1 VIEFFS
7 SGVVSNS
14 HIFMQQIKKPYQ
26 MPDACSQAKK
36 IRFFTFLQRVL
47 IGTLASTL
55 VNLFIIFPSPSFAE
69 VVLGVV
75 RSSENSPDWVK
86 ITTRLWESGIAYK
99 PINLEQINSTADLAG
114 VNVLFLP
121 NIETMSPAQIKVLE
135 AWTSQGGRLIA
146 SGPVGRSSPALVRQS
161 LRSLLG
167 AYWAFPLTQPAT
179 PQPRTRCRDIAC
191 TTSSNWM
198 PPEQKKGSV
207 QGGVLIPADA
217 NSQTI
222 ATWKDSSGSSAAIA
236 TDRATYLGWRWG
248 SDGSANVDKAWLQAS
263 IARWGGTIASGPGGA
278 PPTEAATPLPTPPSR
293 VTRNSPNSSRSNPL
307 SRLSP
312 SGSLADPVPAT
323 FTDPSDQSAP
333 PGLDVQANSNKPIIS
348 IEAYLMRQEL
358 TNLLGRFE
366 SALTAANSANTP
378 VNLNAATPPQLV
390 ATSNS
395 AAGPAASRPPV
406 LQAGTARAIASARQV
421 LQTFDQLLQ
430 EQKYAQARQ
439 QWVQARQLLWQNY
452 PQEGQRVG
460 AEIRAVWLDRG
471 TIVAARSEQG
481 LAAVFDRLAAAG
493 INTVFF
499 ETLNAG
505 YTIYPS
511 QVAPQQNPLTVGW
524 DPLESAVKLA
534 HERGMELHAWV
545 WAFAVGNKRHNT
557 LIGKPSSYPGPVL
570 SAHPD
575 WANIDNKGRTQHPN
589 DGKFYLDPANPEA
602 RNYLLRI
609 VSEIANNYQVDGV
622 QLDYIRYPFQDDNAG
637 FTYGYGRAARQ
648 QFKQLTGADPVNI
661 SPSSGSLWPEWVEF
675 KTNQINTFVAEVSQ
689 LLRQNYPRTILSVA
703 VFPHPESQR
712 IYKIQ
717 QNWEVWARQGIVDL
731 IVPMTY
737 ALDTNRLQRIT
748 EPLVKEQM
756 LGSALISPS
765 VKLLTL
771 PEVVAIDQIQA
782 LRDLPAGGY
791 AIFAVE
797 SISRGMQGF
806 FNRTQGPPVR
816 STSAAQPI
824 PYRQPFAAAASRY
837 TALKQEWSFL
847 LANNQLRMSESE
859 LKVLQ
864 SRSDELAQALSKLAA
879 NPSRESLATTKRLLR
894 SFQSQFPSSMRLHSA
909 ENSYQVQTWQN
920 RLESLDMLLRYG
932 ERMELNRR

>member
-1 VIEFFS
+1 
-7 SGVVSNS
+7 
-14 HIFMQQIKKPYQ
+14 MQQIKKLHPI
-26 MPDACSQAKK
+26 PDVCSQARK

-47 IGTLASTL
+47 IGTLASSL
-55 VNLFIIFPSPSFAE
+55 LNLFILFPSPSFAQ
-69 VVLGVV
+69 VVLGVI
-75 RSSENSPDWVK
+75 RSSENSPDWQK
-86 ITTRLWESGIAYK
+86 ITTRLSESGIAYQ
-99 PINLEQINSTADLAG
+99 PINLEQIKTVGDLAG

-121 NIETMSPAQIKVLE
+121 NIETLTPAQIKVLE
-135 AWTSQGGRLIA
+135 AWASQGGRLIA
-146 SGPVGRSSPALVRQS
+146 SGPVGRNSPALVRQS

-167 AYWAFPLTQPAT
+167 AYWAFPLTQPAA

-191 TTSSNWM
+191 TTSSNWV
-198 PPEQKKGSV
+198 PGEQKNSSV

-236 TDRATYLGWRWG
+236 TDRTTYLGWRWG
-248 SDGSANVDKAWLQAS
+248 SDGSATVDTAWLRAS
-263 IARWGGTIASGPGGA
+263 ISRWGGTVGA
-278 PPTEAATPLPTPPSR
+278 PIPPQTAIAPRPNPPTR
-293 VTRNSPNSSRSNPL
+293 VTSNTPNSPRNDLLR
-307 SRLSP
+307 RLSP
-312 SGSLADPVPAT
+312 STLPDPVPAT

-333 PGLDVQANSNKPIIS
+333 VGLDVQPNSNQPIAS

-378 VNLNAATPPQLV
+378 VNLNAANTAQLV
-390 ATSNS
+390 AGSNS
-395 AAGPAASRPPV
+395 GGAPVASRPPTI
-406 LQAGTARAIASARQV
+406 QGATTRTIAIARQV
-421 LQTFDQLLQ
+421 LQNFDQLLA
-430 EQKYAQARQ
+430 EQNYAVARK
-439 QWVQARQLLWQNY
+439 QWVEARQLLWQNY
-452 PQEGQRVG
+452 PKEGQRIG
-460 AEIRAVWLDRG
+460 SEIRAVWLDRG

-505 YTIYPS
+505 YPIYPS

-524 DPLESAVKLA
+524 DPLQSAVKLS
-534 HERGMELHAWV
+534 HERGMELHAWIWV
-545 WAFAVGNKRHNT
+545 FATGNKRHNT
-557 LIGKPSSYPGPVL
+557 LIGQPSSYPGPVL

-575 WANIDNKGRTQHPN
+575 WANIDNKGRRQNPN
-589 DGKFYLDPANPEA
+589 DGKSYIDPANPEA
-602 RNYLLRI
+602 RSYLLKI
-609 VSEIANNYQVDGV
+609 VDEIASRYKVDGL

-637 FTYGYGRAARQ
+637 FTYGYGVAARQ
-648 QFKQLTGADPVNI
+648 QFQQLTGIDPVKI
-661 SPSSGSLWPEWVEF
+661 SPSDGNLWRQWVDF
-675 KTNQINTFVAEVSQ
+675 KTNQINTFVTEVSQ
-689 LLRQNYPRTILSVA
+689 LLRRNYPRTILSVA

-748 EPLVKEQM
+748 EPLAKEQM
-756 LGSALISPS
+756 LGSALIAPS

-782 LRDLPAGGY
+782 LRDLPTGGY

-797 SISRGMQGF
+797 SINSAMQGF
-806 FNRTQGPPVR
+806 FNRTQGARVR
-816 STSAAQPI
+816 STSASEPI

-837 TALKQEWSFL
+837 NAMKQEWSFL
-847 LANNQLRMSESE
+847 LASNQLRVSESE

-864 SRSDELAQALSKLAA
+864 SRSAELAIALSKLAA
-879 NPSRESLATTKRLLR
+879 TPTAENLTIAKRLLA
-894 SFQSQFPSSMRLHSA
+894 SFETQFQSSMRLHSA

-920 RLESLDMLLRYG
+920 RLDSLEMLLRYG
-932 ERMELNRR
+932 ERVELNRG

>member
-1 VIEFFS
+1 
-7 SGVVSNS
+7 
-14 HIFMQQIKKPYQ
+14 MQQIKKPYQ

-55 VNLFIIFPSPSFAE
+55 LNLFIIFPSPSFAE

-99 PINLEQINSTADLAG
+99 PINLEQIKSTADLAG

-121 NIETMSPAQIKVLE
+121 NIETLSPAQIKVLE
-135 AWTSQGGRLIA
+135 AWTKQGGRLIA

-263 IARWGGTIASGPGGA
+263 IARWGGTIAPQPGA
-278 PPTEAATPLPTPPSR
+278 PPTAAATPLPTSPSR
-293 VTRNSPNSSRSNPL
+293 VTRNSPNSPRSNPL

-312 SGSLADPVPAT
+312 SGSLPDPVPAT

-333 PGLDVQANSNKPIIS
+333 PGLDVQANSNKPIVS

-395 AAGPAASRPPV
+395 AGGPAASRPPV
-406 LQAGTARAIASARQV
+406 LQGATARAIASGRQV

-430 EQKYAQARQ
+430 EQKYAEARQ

-570 SAHPD
+570 SAHPG

-609 VSEIANNYQVDGV
+609 VSEIANNYKVDGV

-637 FTYGYGRAARQ
+637 FTYGYGMAARQ
-648 QFKQLTGADPVNI
+648 QFKQLTGADPANI
-661 SPSSGSLWPEWVEF
+661 SPSSGNLWRQWVEF
-675 KTNQINTFVAEVSQ
+675 KTNQINSFVAEVSQ

-797 SISRGMQGF
+797 SISSGMQGF

-879 NPSRESLATTKRLLR
+879 NPSRENLATTKRLLR
-894 SFQSQFPSSMRLHSA
+894 SFQSQFQSSMRLHSA

-932 ERMELNRR
+932 ERMEFNRR

>member
-1 VIEFFS
+1 
-7 SGVVSNS
+7 
-14 HIFMQQIKKPYQ
+14 MQQIKKPNQ

-36 IRFFTFLQRVL
+36 IRLFTFLQRVL

-55 VNLFIIFPSPSFAE
+55 LNLFIIFPSPSFAE

-99 PINLEQINSTADLAG
+99 PINLEQIKSSADLAG

-121 NIETMSPAQIKVLE
+121 NIETLSPAQIKVLE
-135 AWTSQGGRLIA
+135 AWTKQGGRLIA

-263 IARWGGTIASGPGGA
+263 IARWGGTIAPQPGA
-278 PPTEAATPLPTPPSR
+278 PPTAAATPLPTPPSR
-293 VTRNSPNSSRSNPL
+293 VTRNSPNSPRSNPL

-312 SGSLADPVPAT
+312 SGSLPDPVPAT

-333 PGLDVQANSNKPIIS
+333 PGLDVQANSNKPIVS

-390 ATSNS
+390 AASNS
-395 AAGPAASRPPV
+395 AGGPAASRPPV
-406 LQAGTARAIASARQV
+406 LQGATARAIARARQV

-430 EQKYAQARQ
+430 EQKYAEARS
-439 QWVQARQLLWQNY
+439 QWVEARQLLWQNY

-481 LAAVFDRLAAAG
+481 LASVFDRLAAAG

-545 WAFAVGNKRHNT
+545 WVFATGNKRHNT

-575 WANIDNKGRTQHPN
+575 WANIDNKRRTQHPN

-609 VSEIANNYQVDGV
+609 VSEIANNYKVDGV

-637 FTYGYGRAARQ
+637 FTYGYGMAARQ
-648 QFKQLTGADPVNI
+648 LFKQLTGADPVNI
-661 SPSSGSLWPEWVEF
+661 SPSSGSLWRQWVEF
-675 KTNQINTFVAEVSQ
+675 KTNQINSFVAEVSQ

-703 VFPHPESQR
+703 VFPHPPSQR

-797 SISRGMQGF
+797 SISSGMQGF

-864 SRSDELAQALSKLAA
+864 SLSDELAQALSKLAA
-879 NPSRESLATTKRLLR
+879 NPSSENLATTKRSLR

-920 RLESLDMLLRYG
+920 RLESVDMLLRYG

>member
-1 VIEFFS
+1 
-7 SGVVSNS
+7 
-14 HIFMQQIKKPYQ
+14 
-26 MPDACSQAKK
+26 MPDACSQAQK

-55 VNLFIIFPSPSFAE
+55 LNLFILFPSPSFAE

-99 PINLEQINSTADLAG
+99 PINLEEIKSTADLTG

-121 NIETMSPAQIKVLE
+121 NIETLSPAQIKVLE
-135 AWTSQGGRLIA
+135 AWASQGGRLIA

-179 PQPRTRCRDIAC
+179 PQPRSRCRDLAC
-191 TTSSNWM
+191 TTSSNWV
-198 PPEQKKGSV
+198 PTAQQSASV

-248 SDGSANVDKAWLQAS
+248 SDGSGNVDKAWLQAS
-263 IARWGGTIASGPGGA
+263 IARWGGTIASGPVA
-278 PPTEAATPLPTPPSR
+278 PPTAATAPLPNPPSR
-293 VTRNSPNSSRSNPL
+293 LNRNSPSSPRSSPL

-312 SGSLADPVPAT
+312 SGALSDPVPAT

-333 PGLDVQANSNKPIIS
+333 AGLDVQANSNKPIVS

-390 ATSNS
+390 AASNS
-395 AAGPAASRPPV
+395 AGGPAASRPPV
-406 LQAGTARAIASARQV
+406 LQSSRTGAIAQARQV

-430 EQKYAQARQ
+430 EQNYAEARK
-439 QWVQARQLLWQNY
+439 QWVEARQLLWQNY
-452 PQEGQRVG
+452 PKEGQRVG

-534 HERGMELHAWV
+534 HVRGMELHAWV
-545 WAFAVGNKRHNT
+545 WVFAAGNKRHNT

-602 RNYLLRI
+602 RSYLLQI
-609 VSEIANNYQVDGV
+609 VSEIANNYKVDGV
-622 QLDYIRYPFQDDNAG
+622 QLDYIRYPFQDDNAN
-637 FTYGYGRAARQ
+637 FTYGYGIAARQ
-648 QFKQLTGADPVNI
+648 QFRQLTGADPVNI
-661 SPSSGSLWPEWVEF
+661 SPRDGSLWRQWVEF

-782 LRDLPAGGY
+782 LRDLPTGGY

-797 SISRGMQGF
+797 SISSGMQGF
-806 FNRTQGPPVR
+806 FNRTQGRPVR
-816 STSAAQPI
+816 STSAAEPI

-847 LANNQLRMSESE
+847 LANNQLRVSESE

-879 NPSRESLATTKRLLR
+879 DPSRESLVTAKRLLR
-894 SFQSQFPSSMRLHSA
+894 SFQSQFQSSMRLHSA

>member
-1 VIEFFS
+1 
-7 SGVVSNS
+7 
-14 HIFMQQIKKPYQ
+14 MQQIKKPNQ

-36 IRFFTFLQRVL
+36 VRFFTFLQRVL

-55 VNLFIIFPSPSFAE
+55 LNLFIIFPSPSFAE

-99 PINLEQINSTADLAG
+99 PINLEEIKSAADLAG

-121 NIETMSPAQIKVLE
+121 NIETLSPAQIKVLQ

-263 IARWGGTIASGPGGA
+263 IARWGGTIASVPGA

-293 VTRNSPNSSRSNPL
+293 VTRNSPNPPRSNPL
-307 SRLSP
+307 SRLYP
-312 SGSLADPVPAT
+312 SGSLPDPVPAT

-333 PGLDVQANSNKPIIS
+333 PGLDVQPNSNKPIVS

-378 VNLNAATPPQLV
+378 VNLNAATLPQLV

-395 AAGPAASRPPV
+395 AGGPAASRPPV
-406 LQAGTARAIASARQV
+406 LQAATARAIASGRQV

-430 EQKYAQARQ
+430 EQKYAEARS
-439 QWVQARQLLWQNY
+439 QWVEARQLLWQNY

-471 TIVAARSEQG
+471 TIVAARSERG

-524 DPLESAVKLA
+524 DPLASAVKLA

-545 WAFAVGNKRHNT
+545 WVFATGNKRHNT

-609 VSEIANNYQVDGV
+609 VSEIANNYKVDGV

-637 FTYGYGRAARQ
+637 FTYGYGMAARQ

-661 SPSSGSLWPEWVEF
+661 SPSSGSLWRQWVEF
-675 KTNQINTFVAEVSQ
+675 KTNQINSFVAEVSQ

-797 SISRGMQGF
+797 SISSGMQGF

-879 NPSRESLATTKRLLR
+879 NPSSENLATTKRALR

>member
-1 VIEFFS
+1 
-7 SGVVSNS
+7 
-14 HIFMQQIKKPYQ
+14 
-26 MPDACSQAKK
+26 MPDACSQVQK

-55 VNLFIIFPSPSFAE
+55 LNLFILFPSPSFAE

-99 PINLEQINSTADLAG
+99 PINLEEIKTTADLTG

-121 NIETMSPAQIKVLE
+121 NIETLSPTQIKVLE
-135 AWTSQGGRLIA
+135 AWASQGGRLIA

-179 PQPRTRCRDIAC
+179 PQPRSRCRDLAC
-191 TTSSNWM
+191 TTSSSWM
-198 PPEQKKGSV
+198 PPEQKNASV

-263 IARWGGTIASGPGGA
+263 IARWGGTIASQPVA
-278 PPTEAATPLPTPPSR
+278 PPTAAGTPLPSPPSR
-293 VTRNSPNSSRSNPL
+293 VSRNSPSLPRTTPL

-312 SGSLADPVPAT
+312 SGSLPDPVPAT

-333 PGLDVQANSNKPIIS
+333 AGLDVQPNSNKPIVS

-366 SALTAANSANTP
+366 SALTASNSANTAI
-378 VNLNAATPPQLV
+378 NLNAATSPQLV
-390 ATSNS
+390 A
-395 AAGPAASRPPV
+395 AEQGGGGPAASRPPV
-406 LQAGTARAIASARQV
+406 LQAIRGRAIAQARQV
-421 LQTFDQLLQ
+421 LQTFDQLL
-430 EQKYAQARQ
+430 EQQNYAAARK
-439 QWVQARQLLWQNY
+439 QWVEARQLLWENY
-452 PQEGQRVG
+452 PKEGQRVG

-524 DPLESAVKLA
+524 DPLASAVKLA
-534 HERGMELHAWV
+534 HERGIELHAWV
-545 WAFAVGNKRHNT
+545 WVFATGNKRHNT
-557 LIGKPSSYPGPVL
+557 LIGQPSSYPGPVL

-575 WANIDNKGRTQHPN
+575 WANIDNKGRRQHPN

-609 VSEIANNYQVDGV
+609 VSEIANNYKVDGV
-622 QLDYIRYPFQDDNAG
+622 QLDYIRYPFQDDNAN
-637 FTYGYGRAARQ
+637 FTYGYGIAARQ
-648 QFKQLTGADPVNI
+648 QFKQLTGVDPVNI
-661 SPSSGSLWPEWVEF
+661 SPSNGSLWRQWVEF
-675 KTNQINTFVAEVSQ
+675 KTNQINSFVAEVSQ

-782 LRDLPAGGY
+782 LRDLPTGGY

-797 SISRGMQGF
+797 SISSGMQGF
-806 FNRTQGPPVR
+806 FNRTQGTPVR
-816 STSAAQPI
+816 STSAAEPI

-847 LANNQLRMSESE
+847 LANNQLRVSESE

-864 SRSDELAQALSKLAA
+864 SRADELAQALSKLAA
-879 NPSRESLATTKRLLR
+879 NPSRESLATAKRLLG
-894 SFQSQFPSSMRLHSA
+894 SFQSQFQSSMRLHSA

-932 ERMELNRR
+932 ERRELNRR

>member
-1 VIEFFS
+1 
-7 SGVVSNS
+7 
-14 HIFMQQIKKPYQ
+14 MQQIKQPDR
-26 MPDACSQAKK
+26 MPEACSQNQKN
-36 IRFFTFLQRVL
+36 RFFTFWQRVL

-55 VNLFIIFPSPSFAE
+55 LNLSILFPSPSFAE

-99 PINLEQINSTADLAG
+99 PINLEEIKSSADLAG

-121 NIETMSPAQIKVLE
+121 NIETLTPAQLKVLE
-135 AWTSQGGRLIA
+135 AWASQGGRLIA

-167 AYWAFPLTQPAT
+167 AYWAFPLTQPAV
-179 PQPRTRCRDIAC
+179 PEPRARCRDLAC

-198 PPEQKKGSV
+198 PAQQQNGSV
-207 QGGVLIPADA
+207 LGGVLIPADA
-217 NSQTI
+217 NSQTV
-222 ATWKDSSGSSAAIA
+222 ATWKNSSGSSAAIA

-248 SDGSANVDKAWLQAS
+248 SDGSPNIDSAWLRAS
-263 IARWGGTIASGPGGA
+263 IARWGGTVGSPAAPIAAA
-278 PPTEAATPLPTPPSR
+278 PPLSNPPSR
-293 VTRNSPNSSRSNPL
+293 VTRNTPSSPRNTPL

-312 SGSLADPVPAT
+312 SPPLPDPVPAT

-333 PGLDVQANSNKPIIS
+333 AGLDVQANSNQPIVS

-366 SALTAANSANTP
+366 SALTASNSANTA
-378 VNLNAATPPQLV
+378 VNLNASNPAQLV
-390 ATSNS
+390 A
-395 AAGPAASRPPV
+395 AEQGGGGPAASRPPV
-406 LQAGTARAIASARQV
+406 LQSSKGRTIAQARQV
-421 LQTFDQLLQ
+421 LQNFDQLLQ
-430 EQKYAQARQ
+430 EQKYAEARQ

-505 YTIYPS
+505 YPIYPS

-534 HERGMELHAWV
+534 HERGIELHAWI
-545 WAFAVGNKRHNT
+545 WTFAVGNKRHNT
-557 LIGKPSSYPGPVL
+557 LIGKPGSYPGPVL
-570 SAHPD
+570 SAHPN
-575 WANIDNKGRTQHPN
+575 WANIDNKGRIQNPN

-602 RNYLLRI
+602 RSYLLRI
-609 VSEIANNYQVDGV
+609 ISEITSKYKVDGV
-622 QLDYIRYPFQDDNAG
+622 QLDYIRYPFQNDNAG
-637 FTYGYGRAARQ
+637 FTYGYGVAARQ
-648 QFKQLTGADPVNI
+648 QFKQLTGVDPVKI
-661 SPSSGSLWPEWVEF
+661 SPKDGSLWRQWVEF
-675 KTNQINTFVAEVSQ
+675 KTNQINSFVAEVSQ

-748 EPLVKEQM
+748 EPLAKEQM

-782 LRDLPAGGY
+782 LRDLPTGGY

-797 SISRGMQGF
+797 SINSGMQGF
-806 FNRTQGPPVR
+806 FNRTQGRLNR
-816 STSAAQPI
+816 STSAAEPI

-847 LANNQLRMSESE
+847 LANNQLRVSESE
-859 LKVLQ
+859 LKVLK
-864 SRSDELAQALSKLAA
+864 SRSDELAQAFSKLAA
-879 NPSRESLATTKRLLR
+879 NPSTESLATAKRLLA
-894 SFQSQFPSSMRLHSA
+894 SFQSQFQSSMRLHSA
-909 ENSYQVQTWQN
+909 DNSYQVQTWQN

-932 ERMELNRR
+932 ERVELNRR

>member
-1 VIEFFS
+1 
-7 SGVVSNS
+7 
-14 HIFMQQIKKPYQ
+14 
-26 MPDACSQAKK
+26 MPDACSQAQK

-55 VNLFIIFPSPSFAE
+55 LNLFILFPSPSFAE

-99 PINLEQINSTADLAG
+99 PINLEEIKSTADLAG

-121 NIETMSPAQIKVLE
+121 NIETLSPAQIKVLE
-135 AWTSQGGRLIA
+135 AWASQGGRLIA

-179 PQPRTRCRDIAC
+179 PQPRNRCRDLAC
-191 TTSSNWM
+191 TTSSSWM
-198 PPEQKKGSV
+198 PPEQKNASV

-248 SDGSANVDKAWLQAS
+248 SDGSENVDKAWLQAS
-263 IARWGGTIASGPGGA
+263 IARWGGTIASGPVA
-278 PPTEAATPLPTPPSR
+278 PPTAATAPLPNPPSR
-293 VTRNSPNSSRSNPL
+293 LTRNSPTSPPSSPL

-312 SGSLADPVPAT
+312 SGALSDPVPAT
-323 FTDPSDQSAP
+323 FTDPSDQSASA
-333 PGLDVQANSNKPIIS
+333 GLDVQANSNKPIVS

-390 ATSNS
+390 AASNS
-395 AAGPAASRPPV
+395 AGGPAASRPPV
-406 LQAGTARAIASARQV
+406 LQGATARAIAQARQV
-421 LQTFDQLLQ
+421 LQSFDQLLQ
-430 EQKYAQARQ
+430 EQNYAEARK
-439 QWVQARQLLWQNY
+439 QWVEARQLLWQNY
-452 PQEGQRVG
+452 PKEGQRVG
-460 AEIRAVWLDRG
+460 AEIRGVWLDRG

-481 LAAVFDRLAAAG
+481 LASVFDRLAAAG

-524 DPLESAVKLA
+524 DPLQSAVKLA

-545 WAFAVGNKRHNT
+545 WVFATGNKRHNT

-575 WANIDNKGRTQHPN
+575 WANIDNKGRTQNPN

-609 VSEIANNYQVDGV
+609 VSEIANSYKVDGV
-622 QLDYIRYPFQDDNAG
+622 QLDYIRYPFQDDNAN
-637 FTYGYGRAARQ
+637 FTYGYGIAGRQ

-661 SPSSGSLWPEWVEF
+661 SPRDGSLWRQWVEF

-748 EPLVKEQM
+748 EPLVKEQI
-756 LGSALISPS
+756 LGSALISPA

-782 LRDLPAGGY
+782 LRDLPTGGY

-797 SISRGMQGF
+797 SISSGMQGF

-816 STSAAQPI
+816 STSAAEPI

-847 LANNQLRMSESE
+847 LANNQLRVSESE

-864 SRSDELAQALSKLAA
+864 SRSDELAQALSTLAA
-879 NPSRESLATTKRLLR
+879 NPSRESLATAKRLLG
-894 SFQSQFPSSMRLHSA
+894 SFQSQFQSSMRLHSA
-909 ENSYQVQTWQN
+909 DNSYQVQTWQN

>member
-1 VIEFFS
+1 
-7 SGVVSNS
+7 
-14 HIFMQQIKKPYQ
+14 MQQIKKPDR
-26 MPDACSQAKK
+26 MPEAFSQGQKT
-36 IRFFTFLQRVL
+36 RFFTFLQRVL

-55 VNLFIIFPSPSFAE
+55 LNLFILFPSPSFAE

-99 PINLEQINSTADLAG
+99 PINLEQIKTAADLAG

-121 NIETMSPAQIKVLE
+121 NIETLTAPQIRVLE
-135 AWTSQGGRLIA
+135 AWASQGGRLIA

-167 AYWAFPLTQPAT
+167 AYWAFPLTQRAA
-179 PQPRTRCRDIAC
+179 PQPRTRCRDLAC
-191 TTSSNWM
+191 TTSSNWV
-198 PPEQKKGSV
+198 PAEQQNASV

-217 NSQTI
+217 NSQTV

-248 SDGSANVDKAWLQAS
+248 SDGSATIDKAWLQAS
-263 IARWGGTIASGPGGA
+263 IARWGGTIGSPVAPSTAAA
-278 PPTEAATPLPTPPSR
+278 PPIPTPPSR
-293 VTRNSPNSSRSNPL
+293 VTRNTPSSPRNTPL

-312 SGSLADPVPAT
+312 SGALPDPVPAT

-333 PGLDVQANSNKPIIS
+333 AGLDVQANSNKPIVS

-366 SALTAANSANTP
+366 SALTASNSGNTA
-378 VNLNAATPPQLV
+378 VNLSAPTPAQLV
-390 ATSNS
+390 AGSNS
-395 AAGPAASRPPV
+395 AGGPAASRPSVVQGPRV
-406 LQAGTARAIASARQV
+406 RAIAQARQV

-430 EQKYAQARQ
+430 QQNYAEARQ

-460 AEIRAVWLDRG
+460 SEIRAVWLDRG

-505 YTIYPS
+505 YPIYPS

-524 DPLESAVKLA
+524 DPLESGVKLA

-545 WAFAVGNKRHNT
+545 WTFATGNKRHNT
-557 LIGKPSSYPGPVL
+557 LIGKPGSYPGPVL
-570 SAHPD
+570 SAYPN
-575 WANIDNKGRTQHPN
+575 WANIDNKGRIQNPN

-602 RNYLLRI
+602 RSYLLRI
-609 VSEIANNYQVDGV
+609 ISEITSRYKVDGV

-637 FTYGYGRAARQ
+637 FTYGYGVAARQ
-648 QFKQLTGADPVNI
+648 QFKQLTGVDPVNI
-661 SPSSGSLWPEWVEF
+661 SPSDGSLWRQWVEF
-675 KTNQINTFVAEVSQ
+675 KTNKINTFVAEVSQ
-689 LLRQNYPRTILSVA
+689 LLRSNSSRTILSVA

-737 ALDTNRLQRIT
+737 ALDTNRLQRVT
-748 EPLVKEQM
+748 EPLAKEQM

-765 VKLLTL
+765 VKLLSL

-782 LRDLPAGGY
+782 LRDLPTGGY

-797 SISRGMQGF
+797 SISSGMQGF
-806 FNRTQGPPVR
+806 FNRTQGRPVR
-816 STSAAQPI
+816 STSASEPI

-847 LANNQLRMSESE
+847 LANNQLRVSESE
-859 LKVLQ
+859 LKVLK

-879 NPSRESLATTKRLLR
+879 NPSTESLATAKRLLA
-894 SFQSQFPSSMRLHSA
+894 SFKSQFQSSMRLHSA
-909 ENSYQVQTWQN
+909 DNSYQVQTWQN

-932 ERMELNRR
+932 ERVELNRR

>member
-1 VIEFFS
+1 
-7 SGVVSNS
+7 
-14 HIFMQQIKKPYQ
+14 MQQIKKPHL

-47 IGTLASTL
+47 IGTLASSL
-55 VNLFIIFPSPSFAE
+55 LNLFILFPSPSFAQ
-69 VVLGVV
+69 VLLGVV
-75 RSSENSPDWVK
+75 RSSENSPDWIK

-99 PINLEQINSTADLAG
+99 PINLEEIKTVGDLTG
-114 VNVLFLP
+114 VNVLFLV
-121 NIETMSPAQIKVLE
+121 NIETLTPAQIKVLE

-167 AYWAFPLTQPAT
+167 AYWAFPLTQPAA
-179 PQPRTRCRDIAC
+179 PQPRTRCRDLAC
-191 TTSSNWM
+191 TTSTNWI
-198 PPEQKKGSV
+198 PAEQKNSSV

-248 SDGSANVDKAWLQAS
+248 SDGSANIDTAWLRAS
-263 IARWGGTIASGPGGA
+263 IGRWGGTVGA
-278 PPTEAATPLPTPPSR
+278 PIPPQTAIAPPRPT
-293 VTRNSPNSSRSNPL
+293 SPNPSPRVPRNTPSSPRNTPL

-312 SGSLADPVPAT
+312 SPALPDPVPAT

-333 PGLDVQANSNKPIIS
+333 AGLDVQPNSNKPIVS

-366 SALTAANSANTP
+366 SALTAANSANTA
-378 VNLNAATPPQLV
+378 VNLNAANTAQLV
-390 ATSNS
+390 AGSNS
-395 AAGPAASRPPV
+395 GGAPAASRPPTI
-406 LQAGTARAIASARQV
+406 QGPTTRAIAIARQV
-421 LQTFDQLLQ
+421 LQNFDQLLA
-430 EQKYAQARQ
+430 EQNYAAARK
-439 QWVQARQLLWQNY
+439 QWVEARQLLWQNY
-452 PQEGQRVG
+452 PKEGQRIG

-493 INTVFF
+493 INTIFF

-524 DPLESAVKLA
+524 DPLQSAVKLA
-534 HERGMELHAWV
+534 HERGMELHAWIWV
-545 WAFAVGNKRHNT
+545 FATGNKRHNT
-557 LIGKPSSYPGPVL
+557 LIGQQSSYPGPVL

-575 WANIDNKGRTQHPN
+575 WANIDNKGRRQHIN
-589 DGKFYLDPANPEA
+589 DGKFYLDPANKEA
-602 RNYLLRI
+602 RSYLLGI
-609 VSEIANNYQVDGV
+609 VNEIASRYQVDGL

-637 FTYGYGRAARQ
+637 FTYGYGVAARQ
-648 QFKQLTGADPVNI
+648 QFQQLTGTDPVKI
-661 SPSSGSLWPEWVEF
+661 SPSDGNLWRQWVEF
-675 KTNQINTFVAEVSQ
+675 KTNQINSFVSEVSQ
-689 LLRQNYPRTILSVA
+689 LLRRNYPRTILSVA

-748 EPLVKEQM
+748 EPLAKEQM
-756 LGSALISPS
+756 LGSALIAPS

-782 LRDLPAGGY
+782 LRDLPTGGY

-797 SISRGMQGF
+797 SISSAIQGF
-806 FNRTQGPPVR
+806 FNRTQGGRVR
-816 STSAAQPI
+816 SASASEPI
-824 PYRQPFAAAASRY
+824 PYRQPFAAAVSRY

-847 LANNQLRMSESE
+847 LASNQLRMSESE

-864 SRSDELAQALSKLAA
+864 SRSEELAIALSKLAA
-879 NPSRESLATTKRLLR
+879 SPTAENLTIAKRLLA
-894 SFQSQFPSSMRLHSA
+894 SFESQFQSSMRLHSA

-920 RLESLDMLLRYG
+920 RLDSLEMLLRYG
-932 ERMELNRR
+932 ERVELNRG

>member
-1 VIEFFS
+1 
-7 SGVVSNS
+7 
-14 HIFMQQIKKPYQ
+14 MQQIKKPDR
-26 MPDACSQAKK
+26 MPETCSQAQKN
-36 IRFFTFLQRVL
+36 RFFTFLQRVL

-55 VNLFIIFPSPSFAE
+55 LNLFILFPTPSFAE
-69 VVLGVV
+69 VALGVV

-99 PINLEQINSTADLAG
+99 PINLEQIKSTADLAG

-121 NIETMSPAQIKVLE
+121 NIETLTPAQLKVLE
-135 AWTSQGGRLIA
+135 AWVSQGGRLIA

-167 AYWAFPLTQPAT
+167 AYWAFPLTQRAT
-179 PQPRTRCRDIAC
+179 PQPRTRCRDLAC
-191 TTSSNWM
+191 TASSNWV
-198 PPEQKKGSV
+198 PAAQQNASV
-207 QGGVLIPADA
+207 LGGVLIPADA

-248 SDGSANVDKAWLQAS
+248 GDGSATVDKAWLRAS
-263 IARWGGTIASGPGGA
+263 IARWGGTVGSPVA
-278 PPTEAATPLPTPPSR
+278 PSTAAAPPLPTPPSR
-293 VTRNSPNSSRSNPL
+293 VRTNTPSSPRNTPQ

-312 SGSLADPVPAT
+312 SPSLPDPVPAT

-333 PGLDVQANSNKPIIS
+333 AGLDVQVNSNKPIVS

-366 SALTAANSANTP
+366 SALTASNSGNTP
-378 VNLNAATPPQLV
+378 VNLTAANTAQLV
-390 ATSNS
+390 AGSNS
-395 AAGPAASRPPV
+395 GGGPTASRPPV
-406 LQAGTARAIASARQV
+406 LQGPRARAIAMARQA
-421 LQTFDQLLQ
+421 LQSFDQLLQ
-430 EQKYAQARQ
+430 EQNYAAARS
-439 QWVQARQLLWQNY
+439 QWVEARQLLWQNY

-524 DPLESAVKLA
+524 DPLESAVKLS
-534 HERGMELHAWV
+534 HERGMELHAWI
-545 WAFAVGNKRHNT
+545 WTFAAGNKRHNT
-557 LIGKPSSYPGPVL
+557 LIGQPSSYPGPVL
-570 SAHPD
+570 SAHPT
-575 WANIDNKGRTQHPN
+575 WANIDNKGRIQNPN

-602 RNYLLRI
+602 RSYLLRI
-609 VSEIANNYQVDGV
+609 VSEITSRYKVDGV

-637 FTYGYGRAARQ
+637 FTYGYGAAARQ
-648 QFKQLTGADPVNI
+648 QFKQLTGTDPVNI
-661 SPSSGSLWPEWVEF
+661 SPSSGNLWRQWVEF

-731 IVPMTY
+731 VVPMTY
-737 ALDTNRLQRIT
+737 ALDTNRLQRVT

-782 LRDLPAGGY
+782 LRDLPTGGY

-797 SISRGMQGF
+797 SISSGMQGF
-806 FNRTQGPPVR
+806 FNRTQGRPVR
-816 STSAAQPI
+816 STNAEEPI

-847 LANNQLRMSESE
+847 LANNQLRVSESE

-864 SRSDELAQALSKLAA
+864 SRSDELGLALSKLAT
-879 NPSRESLATTKRLLR
+879 NPSTESLSTAKRLLA
-894 SFQSQFPSSMRLHSA
+894 SFQSQFQSSMRLHSA

>member
-1 VIEFFS
+1 
-7 SGVVSNS
+7 
-14 HIFMQQIKKPYQ
+14 MQQIKKPVQ
-26 MPDACSQAKK
+26 MPDACSQVQK

-55 VNLFIIFPSPSFAE
+55 LNLFILFPSPSFAE

-99 PINLEQINSTADLAG
+99 PINLEEIKTTADLTG

-121 NIETMSPAQIKVLE
+121 NIETLSPTQIKVLE
-135 AWTSQGGRLIA
+135 AWASQGGRLIA

-179 PQPRTRCRDIAC
+179 PQPRSRCRDLAC
-191 TTSSNWM
+191 TTSSSWM
-198 PPEQKKGSV
+198 PPEQKNASV

-263 IARWGGTIASGPGGA
+263 IARWGGTIASQPVA
-278 PPTEAATPLPTPPSR
+278 PPTAAGTPLPSPPSR
-293 VTRNSPNSSRSNPL
+293 VSRNSPSLPRTTPL

-312 SGSLADPVPAT
+312 SGSLPDPVPAT

-333 PGLDVQANSNKPIIS
+333 AGLDVQPNSNKPIVS

-366 SALTAANSANTP
+366 SALTASNSANTAI
-378 VNLNAATPPQLV
+378 NLNAATSPQLV
-390 ATSNS
+390 A
-395 AAGPAASRPPV
+395 AEQGGGGPAASRPPV
-406 LQAGTARAIASARQV
+406 LQAIRGRAIAQARQV
-421 LQTFDQLLQ
+421 LQTFDQLL
-430 EQKYAQARQ
+430 EQQNYAAARK
-439 QWVQARQLLWQNY
+439 QWVEARQLLWENY
-452 PQEGQRVG
+452 PKEGQRVG

-524 DPLESAVKLA
+524 DPLASAVKLA
-534 HERGMELHAWV
+534 HERGIELHAWV
-545 WAFAVGNKRHNT
+545 WVFATGNKRHNT
-557 LIGKPSSYPGPVL
+557 LIGQPSSYPGPVL

-575 WANIDNKGRTQHPN
+575 WANIDNKGRRQHPN

-609 VSEIANNYQVDGV
+609 VSEIANNYKVDGV
-622 QLDYIRYPFQDDNAG
+622 QLDYIRYPFQDDNAN
-637 FTYGYGRAARQ
+637 FTYGYGIAARQ
-648 QFKQLTGADPVNI
+648 QFKQLTGVDPVNI
-661 SPSSGSLWPEWVEF
+661 SPSNGSLWRQWVEF
-675 KTNQINTFVAEVSQ
+675 KTNQINSFVAEVSQ

-782 LRDLPAGGY
+782 LRDLPTGGY

-797 SISRGMQGF
+797 SISSGMQGF
-806 FNRTQGPPVR
+806 FNRTQGTPVR
-816 STSAAQPI
+816 STSAAEPI

-847 LANNQLRMSESE
+847 LANNQLRVSESE

-864 SRSDELAQALSKLAA
+864 SRADELAQALSKLAA
-879 NPSRESLATTKRLLR
+879 NPSRESLATAKRLLG
-894 SFQSQFPSSMRLHSA
+894 SFQSQFQSSMRLHSA

-932 ERMELNRR
+932 ERRELNRR

>member
-1 VIEFFS
+1 
-7 SGVVSNS
+7 
-14 HIFMQQIKKPYQ
+14 

-36 IRFFTFLQRVL
+36 NRFFTFLQRVL

-55 VNLFIIFPSPSFAE
+55 LNLFILFPSPSFAE

-99 PINLEQINSTADLAG
+99 PINLEEIKSTADLTG

-121 NIETMSPAQIKVLE
+121 NIETLSPAQIKVLE
-135 AWTSQGGRLIA
+135 AWASQGGRLIA

-179 PQPRTRCRDIAC
+179 PQPRSRCRDLAC
-191 TTSSNWM
+191 TTSSSWM
-198 PPEQKKGSV
+198 PPEQKNASV

-248 SDGSANVDKAWLQAS
+248 SNGSANVDKAWLQAS
-263 IARWGGTIASGPGGA
+263 IARWGGTIASQPVA
-278 PPTEAATPLPTPPSR
+278 PPTGAALPLPTPPSR
-293 VTRNSPNSSRSNPL
+293 VTRNSPSLPRSTPL

-312 SGSLADPVPAT
+312 SGSLPDPVPAT
-323 FTDPSDQSAP
+323 FTDPSDQAAP
-333 PGLDVQANSNKPIIS
+333 AGLDVQPNSNKPIVS

-366 SALTAANSANTP
+366 SALTASNSANTAI
-378 VNLNAATPPQLV
+378 NLNAATSPQLV
-390 ATSNS
+390 A
-395 AAGPAASRPPV
+395 AEQGGGGPAASRPPV
-406 LQAGTARAIASARQV
+406 LQAIRVRAIAQARQV

-430 EQKYAQARQ
+430 EQNYAEARS
-439 QWVQARQLLWQNY
+439 QWVEARQLLWENY
-452 PQEGQRVG
+452 PKEGQRVG

-505 YTIYPS
+505 YPIYPS
-511 QVAPQQNPLTVGW
+511 QVALQQNPLTVGW
-524 DPLESAVKLA
+524 DPLASAVKLA
-534 HERGMELHAWV
+534 RERGMELHAWV
-545 WAFAVGNKRHNT
+545 WVFATGNKRHNT

-570 SAHPD
+570 SAYPD
-575 WANIDNKGRTQHPN
+575 WANIDNKGRRQNPN
-589 DGKFYLDPANPEA
+589 DGKSYLDPANPEA

-622 QLDYIRYPFQDDNAG
+622 QLDYIRYPFQDDNAN
-637 FTYGYGRAARQ
+637 FTYGYGIAARQ

-661 SPSSGSLWPEWVEF
+661 SPRDGSLWRQWVEF
-675 KTNQINTFVAEVSQ
+675 KTNQINSFVAEVSQ

-748 EPLVKEQM
+748 EPLVKEQI

-782 LRDLPAGGY
+782 LRDLPTGGY

-797 SISRGMQGF
+797 SISSGMQGF
-806 FNRTQGPPVR
+806 FNRTQGTPVR
-816 STSAAQPI
+816 STSAAEPI

-847 LANNQLRMSESE
+847 LANNQLRVSESE

-864 SRSDELAQALSKLAA
+864 SRADELAQALSKLAA
-879 NPSRESLATTKRLLR
+879 NPSRESLATAKRLLG
-894 SFQSQFPSSMRLHSA
+894 SFQSQFQSSMRLHSA

>member
-1 VIEFFS
+1 
-7 SGVVSNS
+7 
-14 HIFMQQIKKPYQ
+14 MQQIKNPDQ

-36 IRFFTFLQRVL
+36 NRFFTFLQRVL

-55 VNLFIIFPSPSFAE
+55 LNLFILFPSPSFAE

-99 PINLEQINSTADLAG
+99 PINLEEIKNLADLTG

-121 NIETMSPAQIKVLE
+121 NIETLSPTQIKVLE
-135 AWTSQGGRLIA
+135 AWVSQGGRLIA

-179 PQPRTRCRDIAC
+179 PQPRSRCRDLAC
-191 TTSSNWM
+191 TTSSSWM
-198 PPEQKKGSV
+198 PPEQKNASV

-263 IARWGGTIASGPGGA
+263 IARWGGTIASQPVA
-278 PPTEAATPLPTPPSR
+278 PPTAAGIPLPSPPSR
-293 VTRNSPNSSRSNPL
+293 VSRNSPSLPRSTPL

-312 SGSLADPVPAT
+312 SGSLPDPVPAT
-323 FTDPSDQSAP
+323 FTDPSDQAAP
-333 PGLDVQANSNKPIIS
+333 AGLDVQPNSNKPIVS

-366 SALTAANSANTP
+366 SALTASNSANTAI
-378 VNLNAATPPQLV
+378 NLNAATSPQLL
-390 ATSNS
+390 
-395 AAGPAASRPPV
+395 AAEQGGGGPAASRTPV
-406 LQAGTARAIASARQV
+406 LQAIRGRAIAQARQV

-430 EQKYAQARQ
+430 EQNYAEARS
-439 QWVQARQLLWQNY
+439 QWVEARQLLWENY
-452 PQEGQRVG
+452 PKEGQRVG

-505 YTIYPS
+505 YPIYPS

-524 DPLESAVKLA
+524 DPLASAVKLA

-545 WAFAVGNKRHNT
+545 WVFATGNKRHNT
-557 LIGKPSSYPGPVL
+557 LIGQPSSYPGPVL
-570 SAHPD
+570 SAYPD
-575 WANIDNKGRTQHPN
+575 WANIDNKGRRQNPN

-609 VSEIANNYQVDGV
+609 VSEIANNYKVDGV
-622 QLDYIRYPFQDDNAG
+622 QLDYIRYPFQDDNAN
-637 FTYGYGRAARQ
+637 FTYGYGIAGRQ

-661 SPSSGSLWPEWVEF
+661 SPRDGSLWRQWVEF
-675 KTNQINTFVAEVSQ
+675 KTNQINSFVAEVSQ

-782 LRDLPAGGY
+782 LRDLPTGGY

-797 SISRGMQGF
+797 SISSGMQGF
-806 FNRTQGPPVR
+806 FNRTQGTPVR
-816 STSAAQPI
+816 STSAAEPI

-847 LANNQLRMSESE
+847 LANNQLRVSESE

-864 SRSDELAQALSKLAA
+864 SRADELAQALSKLAA
-879 NPSRESLATTKRLLR
+879 NPSRESLATAKRLLG
-894 SFQSQFPSSMRLHSA
+894 SFQSQFQSSMRLHSA

-920 RLESLDMLLRYG
+920 RLESLNMLLRYG

>member
-1 VIEFFS
+1 
-7 SGVVSNS
+7 
-14 HIFMQQIKKPYQ
+14 MQQINKPDRL
-26 MPDACSQAKK
+26 PDACPQVQK

-55 VNLFIIFPSPSFAE
+55 LNLFILFPSPSFAE

-99 PINLEQINSTADLAG
+99 PINLEEIKTTADLTG

-121 NIETMSPAQIKVLE
+121 NIETLTPAQIKVLE
-135 AWTSQGGRLIA
+135 AWASQGGRLIA

-179 PQPRTRCRDIAC
+179 PQPRSRCRDLAC
-191 TTSSNWM
+191 TTSSSWV
-198 PPEQKKGSV
+198 PPEQKNASV

-248 SDGSANVDKAWLQAS
+248 SDGSGNVDKAWLQAS
-263 IARWGGTIASGPGGA
+263 IARWGGTIASGPSA
-278 PPTEAATPLPTPPSR
+278 PPTNAATPLPTPPSR
-293 VTRNSPNSSRSNPL
+293 VTRNSPSLPRTTPL

-312 SGSLADPVPAT
+312 SGSLPDPVPAT

-333 PGLDVQANSNKPIIS
+333 AGLDVQPNSNKPIVS

-366 SALTAANSANTP
+366 SALTASNSANTAI
-378 VNLNAATPPQLV
+378 NLNAATSPQLV
-390 ATSNS
+390 A
-395 AAGPAASRPPV
+395 AEQGGGGPAASRPPV
-406 LQAGTARAIASARQV
+406 LQAIRVRAIAQARQV

-430 EQKYAQARQ
+430 QQNYAEARS
-439 QWVQARQLLWQNY
+439 QWVEARQLLWQNY
-452 PQEGQRVG
+452 PKEGQRVG

-524 DPLESAVKLA
+524 DPLASAVKLA

-545 WAFAVGNKRHNT
+545 WVFATGNKRHNT
-557 LIGKPSSYPGPVL
+557 LIGQPSSYPGPVL
-570 SAHPD
+570 SAHPQ
-575 WANIDNKGRTQHPN
+575 WANIDNKGRTQNPN

-602 RNYLLRI
+602 RNYLLQI
-609 VSEIANNYQVDGV
+609 VNEIANNYKVDGV
-622 QLDYIRYPFQDDNAG
+622 QLDYIRYPFQDDNAN
-637 FTYGYGRAARQ
+637 FTYGYGIAARQ
-648 QFKQLTGADPVNI
+648 QFRQLTGADPVNI
-661 SPSSGSLWPEWVEF
+661 SPRNGSLWRQWVEF
-675 KTNQINTFVAEVSQ
+675 KTNQINSFVAEVSQ

-748 EPLVKEQM
+748 EPLVNEQI

-782 LRDLPAGGY
+782 LRDLPTGGY

-797 SISRGMQGF
+797 SISSGMQGF
-806 FNRTQGPPVR
+806 FNRTQGTPVR
-816 STSAAQPI
+816 STSAAEPI

-847 LANNQLRMSESE
+847 LANNQLRVSESE

-864 SRSDELAQALSKLAA
+864 SRADELAQALSKLAA
-879 NPSRESLATTKRLLR
+879 NPSRESLATAKRLLG
-894 SFQSQFPSSMRLHSA
+894 SFQSQFQSSMRLHSA

>member
-1 VIEFFS
+1 MRKFRIS
-7 SGVVSNS
+7 
-14 HIFMQQIKKPYQ
+14 MQQIKKLDRI
-26 MPDACSQAKK
+26 PDACSQAQK

-55 VNLFIIFPSPSFAE
+55 LNLFILFPSPSFAQ

-86 ITTRLWESGIAYK
+86 ITTRLWESGIAYQ
-99 PINLEQINSTADLAG
+99 PINLEQIKSTADLAG

-121 NIETMSPAQIKVLE
+121 NIETLTPAQIKVLE
-135 AWTSQGGRLIA
+135 AWASQGGRLIA

-167 AYWAFPLTQPAT
+167 AYWAFPLTQPAA
-179 PQPRTRCRDIAC
+179 PQPRTRCRDLAC
-191 TTSSNWM
+191 TTSSNWV
-198 PPEQKKGSV
+198 PAEQKNSSV
-207 QGGVLIPADA
+207 QGGVLIPANA

-248 SDGSANVDKAWLQAS
+248 SNGSANVDTAWLRAS
-263 IARWGGTIASGPGGA
+263 IARWGGTVSSPLPPPTASA
-278 PPTEAATPLPTPPSR
+278 PPKPASPNPPPT
-293 VTRNSPNSSRSNPL
+293 VTRNTPPGPRNTPL

-312 SGSLADPVPAT
+312 SPPLPDPVPAT

-333 PGLDVQANSNKPIIS
+333 AGLDVQANSNKPIIS

-378 VNLNAATPPQLV
+378 VNLNAANRVQLV
-390 ATSNS
+390 AGSNS
-395 AAGPAASRPPV
+395 GGAPAAIRPPIM
-406 LQAGTARAIASARQV
+406 QGASTRAIAQARQV
-421 LQTFDQLLQ
+421 LQSFDQLLA
-430 EQKYAQARQ
+430 EQNYAEARQ
-439 QWVQARQLLWQNY
+439 QWVEARQLLWQNY
-452 PQEGQRVG
+452 PSEGQRVG

-505 YTIYPS
+505 YPIYPS

-534 HERGMELHAWV
+534 HERGMELHAWIWV
-545 WAFAVGNKRHNT
+545 FATGNKRHNT
-557 LIGKPSSYPGPVL
+557 LIGKSNSDPGPVL

-575 WANIDNKGRTQHPN
+575 WANIDNKGRRQHVN
-589 DGKFYLDPANPEA
+589 DGKFYLDPANKEA
-602 RNYLLRI
+602 RSYLLNI
-609 VSEIANNYQVDGV
+609 VNEIASRYQVDGL

-637 FTYGYGRAARQ
+637 FTYGYGAAARQ
-648 QFKQLTGADPVNI
+648 QFQQLTGTDPVNI
-661 SPSSGSLWPEWVEF
+661 SPSDGNLWRQWVEF
-675 KTNQINTFVAEVSQ
+675 KTNQINTFVSEVSQ
-689 LLRQNYPRTILSVA
+689 LLRRNYPRTILSVA
-703 VFPHPESQR
+703 VFPHPPSQR

-748 EPLVKEQM
+748 QPLAKEQM

-782 LRDLPAGGY
+782 LRDLPTGGY

-797 SISRGMQGF
+797 SISSGMQGF
-806 FNRTQGPPVR
+806 FNRTQGGRVR
-816 STSAAQPI
+816 STSASEPI

-847 LANNQLRMSESE
+847 LASNQLRVSESE

-879 NPSRESLATTKRLLR
+879 TPTTENLETAKNLLA
-894 SFQSQFPSSMRLHSA
+894 SFQSQFPSSMRLHSG

-920 RLESLDMLLRYG
+920 RLESLEMLLRYG
-932 ERMELNRR
+932 ERVELNRK

>member
-1 VIEFFS
+1 
-7 SGVVSNS
+7 
-14 HIFMQQIKKPYQ
+14 M
-26 MPDACSQAKK
+26 
-36 IRFFTFLQRVL
+36 
-47 IGTLASTL
+47 
-55 VNLFIIFPSPSFAE
+55 
-69 VVLGVV
+69 GVV

-99 PINLEQINSTADLAG
+99 PINLEEIKSVTDLAG

-121 NIETMSPAQIKVLE
+121 NIETLSTAQLKVLE
-135 AWTSQGGRLIA
+135 AWASQGGRLIA

-167 AYWAFPLTQPAT
+167 AYWAFPLTQRAT
-179 PQPRTRCRDIAC
+179 PQPRTRCRDLAC
-191 TTSSNWM
+191 NTSSNWV
-198 PPEQKKGSV
+198 PAAQQNASV

-217 NSQTI
+217 NSQTV

-248 SDGSANVDKAWLQAS
+248 SDGSPNIDSAWLRAS
-263 IARWGGTIASGPGGA
+263 IARWGGTVGSPAAPSTAAA
-278 PPTEAATPLPTPPSR
+278 PPLPNPPSR
-293 VTRNSPNSSRSNPL
+293 VTRNNPSSPRNTPQ

-312 SGSLADPVPAT
+312 SPPLPDPVPAT

-333 PGLDVQANSNKPIIS
+333 AGLDVQVNSNQPIVS

-366 SALTAANSANTP
+366 SALTASNSANTP
-378 VNLNAATPPQLV
+378 VNLSVANTAQLV
-390 ATSNS
+390 AGSNS
-395 AAGPAASRPPV
+395 GGSPTASRPPV
-406 LQAGTARAIASARQV
+406 LQGPRVRAIATARQA
-421 LQTFDQLLQ
+421 LQNFDQLLAQ
-430 EQKYAQARQ
+430 QNYAAARK
-439 QWVQARQLLWQNY
+439 QWVEARQLLWQNY

-505 YTIYPS
+505 YPIYPS

-545 WAFAVGNKRHNT
+545 WTFATGNKRHNT
-557 LIGKPSSYPGPVL
+557 LIGKPGSYPGPVL
-570 SAHPD
+570 SAHPN
-575 WANIDNKGRTQHPN
+575 WANIDNKGRIQNPN

-602 RNYLLRI
+602 RSYLLRI
-609 VSEIANNYQVDGV
+609 ISEITSKYKVDGV
-622 QLDYIRYPFQDDNAG
+622 QLDYIRYPFQNDNAG
-637 FTYGYGRAARQ
+637 FTYGYGVAARQ
-648 QFKQLTGADPVNI
+648 QFKQLTGTDPVNI
-661 SPSSGSLWPEWVEF
+661 SPKDGSLWRQWVEF
-675 KTNQINTFVAEVSQ
+675 KTNQINSFVAEVYR
-689 LLRQNYPRTILSVA
+689 LLRSNSPRTILSVA

-737 ALDTNRLQRIT
+737 ALDTNRLQRVT
-748 EPLVKEQM
+748 EPLAKEQM

-765 VKLLTL
+765 VKLLSL

-782 LRDLPAGGY
+782 LRDLPTGGY

-797 SISRGMQGF
+797 SINSGMQGF
-806 FNRTQGPPVR
+806 FNRTQGRLNR
-816 STSAAQPI
+816 STSAAEPI

-847 LANNQLRMSESE
+847 LANNQLRVSESE
-859 LKVLQ
+859 LKVLK
-864 SRSDELAQALSKLAA
+864 SRSDELAQAFSKLAA
-879 NPSRESLATTKRLLR
+879 NPSTESLATAKRLLA
-894 SFQSQFPSSMRLHSA
+894 SFQSQFQSSMRLHSA
-909 ENSYQVQTWQN
+909 DNSYQVQTWQN

-932 ERMELNRR
+932 ERVELNRR

>member
-1 VIEFFS
+1 
-7 SGVVSNS
+7 
-14 HIFMQQIKKPYQ
+14 MQQIKKPDR
-26 MPDACSQAKK
+26 MPEAGSQAQKT
-36 IRFFTFLQRVL
+36 RFFTFLQRVL

-55 VNLFIIFPSPSFAE
+55 LNLSIIFPSPSFAE

-99 PINLEQINSTADLAG
+99 PINLENIKNLGDLAG

-121 NIETMSPAQIKVLE
+121 NIETLSPAQIKVLE
-135 AWTSQGGRLIA
+135 AWTKQGGRLIA

-167 AYWAFPLTQPAT
+167 AYWAFPLTQRGL
-179 PQPRTRCRDIAC
+179 PQPRTRCRDLAC
-191 TTSSNWM
+191 TASSNWV
-198 PPEQKKGSV
+198 PAEQKNASV

-217 NSQTI
+217 NSQTV

-248 SDGSANVDKAWLQAS
+248 SDGSPNIDSAWLRAS
-263 IARWGGTIASGPGGA
+263 IARWGGTIGA
-278 PPTEAATPLPTPPSR
+278 PAAPTAAAPPLPTPPPSR
-293 VTRNSPNSSRSNPL
+293 VTRNTPSSPRSTPL

-312 SGSLADPVPAT
+312 SPPLPDPVPAT

-333 PGLDVQANSNKPIIS
+333 AGLDVQANSNKPIVS

-366 SALTAANSANTP
+366 SALTAANSGNTA

-390 ATSNS
+390 ASTNS
-395 AAGPAASRPPV
+395 VGGPAASRPLV
-406 LQAGTARAIASARQV
+406 LQGATTRAIAQARLV
-421 LQTFDQLLQ
+421 LQNFDQLLQ

-439 QWVQARQLLWQNY
+439 QWVEARQLLWQNY
-452 PQEGQRVG
+452 PQFGQRVG

-505 YTIYPS
+505 YPIYPS

-534 HERGMELHAWV
+534 HERGMELHAWI
-545 WAFAVGNKRHNT
+545 WTFAAGNKRHNT

-575 WANIDNKGRTQHPN
+575 WANIDNQGRRQHVN

-602 RNYLLRI
+602 RSYLLQI
-609 VSEIANNYQVDGV
+609 VSEIASKYKVDGV

-637 FTYGYGRAARQ
+637 FTYGYGAAARQ
-648 QFKQLTGADPVNI
+648 QFQQLTGTDPVNI
-661 SPSSGSLWPEWVEF
+661 SPSSGNLWRQWVEF
-675 KTNQINTFVAEVSQ
+675 KTNQINSFVAEVSQ

-748 EPLVKEQM
+748 EPLAKEQM

-782 LRDLPAGGY
+782 LRDLPTGGY

-797 SISRGMQGF
+797 SISSGMQGF
-806 FNRTQGPPVR
+806 FNRTQGRPVR
-816 STSAAQPI
+816 STNASEPI

-847 LANNQLRMSESE
+847 LANNQLRVSESE

-864 SRSDELAQALSKLAA
+864 SRSEELGVALSKLAA
-879 NPSRESLATTKRLLR
+879 TPSGESLTTAKRLLA
-894 SFQSQFPSSMRLHSA
+894 SFQSQFQSSMRLHSA

-932 ERMELNRR
+932 ERLELNRR

>member
-1 VIEFFS
+1 
-7 SGVVSNS
+7 
-14 HIFMQQIKKPYQ
+14 MQQIKKPVQ
-26 MPDACSQAKK
+26 MPDACSQVQK

-55 VNLFIIFPSPSFAE
+55 LNLFILFPSPSFAE

-99 PINLEQINSTADLAG
+99 PINLEEIKNLADLTG

-121 NIETMSPAQIKVLE
+121 NIETLSPTQIKVLE
-135 AWTSQGGRLIA
+135 AWVSQGGRLIA

-179 PQPRTRCRDIAC
+179 PQPRSRCRDLAC
-191 TTSSNWM
+191 TTSSSWM
-198 PPEQKKGSV
+198 PPEQKNASV

-248 SDGSANVDKAWLQAS
+248 SEGSANVDKAWLQAS
-263 IARWGGTIASGPGGA
+263 IARWGGTIASGPSA
-278 PPTEAATPLPTPPSR
+278 PPTAAGIPLPSPPSR
-293 VTRNSPNSSRSNPL
+293 VSRNSPSLPRSTPL

-312 SGSLADPVPAT
+312 SGSLPDPVPAT

-333 PGLDVQANSNKPIIS
+333 AGLDVQPNSNKPIVS

-366 SALTAANSANTP
+366 SALTASNSANTAI
-378 VNLNAATPPQLV
+378 NLNAATSPQLL
-390 ATSNS
+390 
-395 AAGPAASRPPV
+395 AAEQGGGGPAASRTPV
-406 LQAGTARAIASARQV
+406 LQAIRGRAIAQARQV

-430 EQKYAQARQ
+430 EQNYAEARS
-439 QWVQARQLLWQNY
+439 QWVEARQLLWENY
-452 PQEGQRVG
+452 PKEGQRVG

-505 YTIYPS
+505 YPIYPS

-524 DPLESAVKLA
+524 DPLASAVKLA

-545 WAFAVGNKRHNT
+545 WVFATGNKRHNT
-557 LIGKPSSYPGPVL
+557 LIGQPSSYPGPVL
-570 SAHPD
+570 SAYPD
-575 WANIDNKGRTQHPN
+575 WANIDNKGRRQNPN

-602 RNYLLRI
+602 RNYLLQI
-609 VSEIANNYQVDGV
+609 VSEIANNYKVDGV
-622 QLDYIRYPFQDDNAG
+622 QLDYIRYPFQDDNAN
-637 FTYGYGRAARQ
+637 FTYGYGIAGRQ
-648 QFKQLTGADPVNI
+648 QFKQLTGVDPVNI
-661 SPSSGSLWPEWVEF
+661 SPSSGSLWRQWVEF
-675 KTNQINTFVAEVSQ
+675 KTNQINSFVAEVSQ

-782 LRDLPAGGY
+782 LRDLPTGGY

-797 SISRGMQGF
+797 SISSGMQGF

-816 STSAAQPI
+816 STSAAEPI

-847 LANNQLRMSESE
+847 LANNQLRVSESE

-864 SRSDELAQALSKLAA
+864 SRADELAQALSKLAA
-879 NPSRESLATTKRLLR
+879 NPSRESLATAKRLLG
-894 SFQSQFPSSMRLHSA
+894 SFQSQFQSSMRLHSA

-920 RLESLDMLLRYG
+920 RLESLNMLLRYG

>member
-1 VIEFFS
+1 
-7 SGVVSNS
+7 
-14 HIFMQQIKKPYQ
+14 MQQIKKPH
-26 MPDACSQAKK
+26 PISDVCSQAQK

-47 IGTLASTL
+47 IGTLASSL
-55 VNLFIIFPSPSFAE
+55 LNLFILFPSPSFAE

-75 RSSENSPDWVK
+75 RISENSPDWQK
-86 ITTRLWESGIAYK
+86 ITTRLGESGIPYK
-99 PINLEQINSTADLAG
+99 PINIEEIKSVGDLAG
-114 VNVLFLP
+114 FNTLFLP
-121 NIETMSPAQIKVLE
+121 NIETLSPAQIKVLQ
-135 AWTSQGGRLIA
+135 AWASQGGRLIA
-146 SGPVGRSSPALVRQS
+146 SGPVGRTSPALVRQS

-167 AYWAFPLTQPAT
+167 AYWAFPLTQPAA
-179 PQPRTRCRDIAC
+179 PQPRTRCRDLAC
-191 TTSSNWM
+191 TTSSNWV
-198 PPEQKKGSV
+198 PAEQKNSSV

-217 NSQTI
+217 NSQTV

-236 TDRATYLGWRWG
+236 TDRTTYLGWRWG
-248 SDGSANVDKAWLQAS
+248 SDGSAKVDTAWLRAS
-263 IARWGGTIASGPGGA
+263 IARWGGTVAVPIPPQTAIA
-278 PPTEAATPLPTPPSR
+278 PPIPPSSRLPRNTPPAP
-293 VTRNSPNSSRSNPL
+293 RNTPL

-312 SGSLADPVPAT
+312 SPPLPDPVPAT

-333 PGLDVQANSNKPIIS
+333 AGLDVQANSNKPIVS

-378 VNLNAATPPQLV
+378 VNLNATNTAQLV
-390 ATSNS
+390 AGSNS
-395 AAGPAASRPPV
+395 GGAPAASRPPTI
-406 LQAGTARAIASARQV
+406 QGATTRTIAIARQA
-421 LQTFDQLLQ
+421 LQSFDQLLQ
-430 EQKYAQARQ
+430 EQNYAAARK
-439 QWVQARQLLWQNY
+439 QWVEARQLLWQNY
-452 PQEGQRVG
+452 PKEGQRVG

-505 YTIYPS
+505 YPIYPS
-511 QVAPQQNPLTVGW
+511 QIAPQQNPLTVGW
-524 DPLESAVKLA
+524 DPLQSAVKLS
-534 HERGMELHAWV
+534 HERGMELHAWIWV
-545 WAFAVGNKRHNT
+545 FATGNKRHNT
-557 LIGKPSSYPGPVL
+557 LIGQPSSYPGPVL

-575 WANIDNKGRTQHPN
+575 WANIDNKGRRQNPN
-589 DGKFYLDPANPEA
+589 DGKFYLDPANKEA
-602 RNYLLRI
+602 RSYLLRI
-609 VSEIANNYQVDGV
+609 VDEIASRYKVDGL

-637 FTYGYGRAARQ
+637 FTYGYGVAARQ
-648 QFKQLTGADPVNI
+648 QFQQLTGTDPVKF
-661 SPSSGSLWPEWVEF
+661 SPSDGNLWRQWVEF
-675 KTNQINTFVAEVSQ
+675 KTNQINTFVGEVSQ
-689 LLRQNYPRTILSVA
+689 LLRRNYPRTILSVA
-703 VFPHPESQR
+703 VFPHPPSQR

-748 EPLVKEQM
+748 EPLAKEQM
-756 LGSALISPS
+756 LGSALIAPS

-782 LRDLPAGGY
+782 LRDLPTGGY

-797 SISRGMQGF
+797 SINSAMQGF
-806 FNRTQGPPVR
+806 FNRTQGARVR
-816 STSAAQPI
+816 SASALEPI

-837 TALKQEWSFL
+837 NAMKQEWSFL
-847 LANNQLRMSESE
+847 LASNQLRVSESE

-864 SRSDELAQALSKLAA
+864 SRSAELAIALSKLAA
-879 NPSRESLATTKRLLR
+879 SPTTENLTIAKRLLA
-894 SFQSQFPSSMRLHSA
+894 SFQSQFQSSMRLHST

-920 RLESLDMLLRYG
+920 RLDSLEMLLRYG
-932 ERMELNRR
+932 ERVELNRG

>member
-1 VIEFFS
+1 MNE
-7 SGVVSNS
+7 
-14 HIFMQQIKKPYQ
+14 
-26 MPDACSQAKK
+26 ACSQVQK
-36 IRFFTFLQRVL
+36 IRFFTFLQKVL

-55 VNLFIIFPSPSFAE
+55 LNLFIIFPSPSFAE

-99 PINLEQINSTADLAG
+99 PINLEEIKNVADLAG

-121 NIETMSPAQIKVLE
+121 NIETLTPAQIKVLE
-135 AWTSQGGRLIA
+135 AWASQGGRLIA

-167 AYWAFPLTQPAT
+167 AYWAFPLTQPAS
-179 PQPRTRCRDIAC
+179 PQPRNRCRDLAC
-191 TTSSNWM
+191 TTSSSWV
-198 PPEQKKGSV
+198 PPEQKNASV

-263 IARWGGTIASGPGGA
+263 IARWGGTIASGPVV
-278 PPTEAATPLPTPPSR
+278 PPTAAATPLPTPPSR
-293 VTRNSPNSSRSNPL
+293 VTSNSPISPRSTPL

-312 SGSLADPVPAT
+312 SPSLPDSVPAT
-323 FTDPSDQSAP
+323 FTDPSDQSAQ
-333 PGLDVQANSNKPIIS
+333 PGLDVQANSNKPIVS

-366 SALTAANSANTP
+366 SALTASNSANTAI
-378 VNLNAATPPQLV
+378 NLNAATSPQLV
-390 ATSNS
+390 A
-395 AAGPAASRPPV
+395 AEQGGGGPAASRPPV
-406 LQAGTARAIASARQV
+406 LQAIRKGAIAQARQV

-430 EQKYAQARQ
+430 EQNYAEARK
-439 QWVQARQLLWQNY
+439 QWVEARQLLWQNY
-452 PQEGQRVG
+452 PKEGQRVG

-505 YTIYPS
+505 YPIYPS

-524 DPLESAVKLA
+524 DPLASAVKLA

-545 WAFAVGNKRHNT
+545 WIFATGNKRHNT
-557 LIGKPSSYPGPVL
+557 LVGQPSSYPGPVL
-570 SAHPD
+570 SAHPQ
-575 WANIDNKGRTQHPN
+575 WANIDNKGRIQNPN
-589 DGKFYLDPANPEA
+589 DGKFYIDPANPEA

-609 VSEIANNYQVDGV
+609 VSEIANNYKVDGV
-622 QLDYIRYPFQDDNAG
+622 QLDYIRYPFQDDNAN
-637 FTYGYGRAARQ
+637 FTYGYGIAARQ
-648 QFKQLTGADPVNI
+648 QFRQLTGADPVNI
-661 SPSSGSLWPEWVEF
+661 SPRDGSLWRQWVEF

-748 EPLVKEQM
+748 EPLLKEQM

-782 LRDLPAGGY
+782 LRDLPTGGY

-797 SISRGMQGF
+797 SISSGMQGF
-806 FNRTQGPPVR
+806 FNRTQGSPVR
-816 STSAAQPI
+816 STSAAEPI

-879 NPSRESLATTKRLLR
+879 NPSTESLANTKRLLR
-894 SFQSQFPSSMRLHSA
+894 SFQSQFQSSMRLHSA

>member
-1 VIEFFS
+1 
-7 SGVVSNS
+7 
-14 HIFMQQIKKPYQ
+14 
-26 MPDACSQAKK
+26 MPEACSQSQKN
-36 IRFFTFLQRVL
+36 RFFTFWKRVL

-55 VNLFIIFPSPSFAE
+55 LNLSILFPSPSFAE

-99 PINLEQINSTADLAG
+99 PINLEDIKNLADLAG
-114 VNVLFLP
+114 FNVLFLA
-121 NIETMSPAQIKVLE
+121 NIETLTPAQIKVLE
-135 AWTSQGGRLIA
+135 AWTKQGGRLIA

-167 AYWAFPLTQPAT
+167 AYWAFPLTQRGAV
-179 PQPRTRCRDIAC
+179 QPRTRCRDLAC
-191 TTSSNWM
+191 TASSNWV
-198 PPEQKKGSV
+198 PPEQQNASV

-217 NSQTI
+217 NSQTV

-248 SDGSANVDKAWLQAS
+248 SDGSPNIDSAWLRAS
-263 IARWGGTIASGPGGA
+263 IARWGGTVGSPAA
-278 PPTEAATPLPTPPSR
+278 PIAATPPLPNPPDR
-293 VTRNSPNSSRSNPL
+293 LTRNTPSSPRNTPL

-312 SGSLADPVPAT
+312 SPPLPDPVPAT

-333 PGLDVQANSNKPIIS
+333 AGLDVQANSNQPIVS

-378 VNLNAATPPQLV
+378 INLNAATPPQLV
-390 ATSNS
+390 ASTNS
-395 AAGPAASRPPV
+395 VGPSASRPLP
-406 LQAGTARAIASARQV
+406 LQGTRTRAVAQARQV
-421 LQTFDQLLQ
+421 LQNFDQLLQ
-430 EQKYAQARQ
+430 EQKYAEARQ

-481 LAAVFDRLAAAG
+481 LAAVFDQLAAAG

-505 YTIYPS
+505 YPIYPS

-534 HERGMELHAWV
+534 HERGIELHAWV
-545 WAFAVGNKRHNT
+545 WIFATGNKRHNA
-557 LIGKPSSYPGPVL
+557 LIGQPNSYPGPVL
-570 SAHPD
+570 SAHPT
-575 WANIDNKGRTQHPN
+575 WANIDNKGRIQNPN
-589 DGKFYLDPANPEA
+589 DGKFYIDPANPEA
-602 RNYLLRI
+602 RSYLLQI
-609 VSEIANNYQVDGV
+609 ISEISTRYKVDGV
-622 QLDYIRYPFQDDNAG
+622 QLDYIRYPFQNDNAG
-637 FTYGYGRAARQ
+637 FTYGYGVAARQ
-648 QFKQLTGADPVNI
+648 QFKQLTGVDPVNI
-661 SPSSGSLWPEWVEF
+661 SPKDGSLWRQWVEF
-675 KTNQINTFVAEVSQ
+675 KTNQINTFVAEVYR
-689 LLRQNYPRTILSVA
+689 LLGSNSPRTILSVA

-748 EPLVKEQM
+748 EPLAKEQM

-782 LRDLPAGGY
+782 LRDLPTGGY

-797 SISRGMQGF
+797 SINSGMQGF
-806 FNRTQGPPVR
+806 FNRTQGRPVR
-816 STSAAQPI
+816 SASASEPI

-837 TALKQEWSFL
+837 TTLKQEWSFL
-847 LANNQLRMSESE
+847 LANNQLRVSESE
-859 LKVLQ
+859 LKVLK
-864 SRSDELAQALSKLAA
+864 SRSDELAQAFSKLAA
-879 NPSRESLATTKRLLR
+879 NPSTESLATAKRLLA
-894 SFQSQFPSSMRLHSA
+894 SFQSQFQSSMRLHSA
-909 ENSYQVQTWQN
+909 DNSYQVQTWQN

-932 ERMELNRR
+932 ERVELNRR

>member
-1 VIEFFS
+1 
-7 SGVVSNS
+7 
-14 HIFMQQIKKPYQ
+14 MQQIKKPDRL
-26 MPDACSQAKK
+26 PDACSQAKK
-36 IRFFTFLQRVL
+36 NRFFTFWQRVL
-47 IGTLASTL
+47 IGTLASSL
-55 VNLFIIFPSPSFAE
+55 LNLSILFPSPSFAQ
-69 VVLGVV
+69 VLLGVV
-75 RSSENSPDWVK
+75 RSSENSPDWIK

-99 PINLEQINSTADLAG
+99 PINLEEIKSVGDLAG

-121 NIETMSPAQIKVLE
+121 NIETLSPAQIKVLQ
-135 AWTSQGGRLIA
+135 AWASQGGRLIA
-146 SGPVGRSSPALVRQS
+146 SGPVGRTSPALVRQS

-167 AYWAFPLTQPAT
+167 AYWAFPLTQPAA
-179 PQPRTRCRDIAC
+179 PQPRTRCRDLAC
-191 TTSSNWM
+191 TTSNNWI
-198 PPEQKKGSV
+198 PAEQKNSSV

-248 SDGSANVDKAWLQAS
+248 SDGSANVDTAWLRAS
-263 IARWGGTIASGPGGA
+263 ISRWGGTVGAPIPPQTTIA
-278 PPTEAATPLPTPPSR
+278 PPTPLAPSR
-293 VTRNSPNSSRSNPL
+293 VPRNTPSSPRNTPL

-312 SGSLADPVPAT
+312 SSPLPDPVPAT

-333 PGLDVQANSNKPIIS
+333 AGLDVQPNSNKPIVS

-366 SALTAANSANTP
+366 SALTAANSANTA
-378 VNLNAATPPQLV
+378 VNLNAANTAQLV
-390 ATSNS
+390 AGSNS
-395 AAGPAASRPPV
+395 GGAPAASRPPTM
-406 LQAGTARAIASARQV
+406 QGGTTRAIAIARQA
-421 LQTFDQLLQ
+421 LQNFDQLLQ
-430 EQKYAQARQ
+430 QQNYAAARK
-439 QWVQARQLLWQNY
+439 QWVEARQLLWQNY
-452 PQEGQRVG
+452 PKEGQRVG

-493 INTVFF
+493 INTIFF

-524 DPLESAVKLA
+524 DPLQSAVKLA

-545 WAFAVGNKRHNT
+545 WVFATGNKRHNT
-557 LIGKPSSYPGPVL
+557 LIGQPSSYPGPVL

-575 WANIDNKGRTQHPN
+575 WANIDNKGRRQHIN
-589 DGKFYLDPANPEA
+589 DGKFYLDPANKEA
-602 RNYLLRI
+602 RSYLLKI
-609 VSEIANNYQVDGV
+609 VNEIASRYQVDGL

-637 FTYGYGRAARQ
+637 FTYGYGVAARQ
-648 QFKQLTGADPVNI
+648 QFQQLTGTDPVKL
-661 SPSSGSLWPEWVEF
+661 SPNDGNLWRQWVEF
-675 KTNQINTFVAEVSQ
+675 KTNQINTFVTEVSQ
-689 LLRQNYPRTILSVA
+689 LLRRNYPRTILSVA

-748 EPLVKEQM
+748 EPLAKEQM

-782 LRDLPAGGY
+782 LRDLPTGGY

-797 SISRGMQGF
+797 SISSGIQGF
-806 FNRTQGPPVR
+806 FNRTQGARVR
-816 STSAAQPI
+816 SASALEPI
-824 PYRQPFAAAASRY
+824 PYRQPFAAAVSRY

-847 LANNQLRMSESE
+847 LASNQLRVSESE

-864 SRSDELAQALSKLAA
+864 SRSAQLAIALSKLAA
-879 NPSRESLATTKRLLR
+879 SPTTENLTIAKRLLA
-894 SFQSQFPSSMRLHSA
+894 SFQSQFQSSMRLHSA

-920 RLESLDMLLRYG
+920 RLDSLEMLLRYG
-932 ERMELNRR
+932 ERVELNRG

>member
-1 VIEFFS
+1 
-7 SGVVSNS
+7 
-14 HIFMQQIKKPYQ
+14 
-26 MPDACSQAKK
+26 MPEACSQSQKN
-36 IRFFTFLQRVL
+36 RFFTFCKRVL

-55 VNLFIIFPSPSFAE
+55 LNLSILFPSPSFAE

-99 PINLEQINSTADLAG
+99 PINLEDIKNLADLAG
-114 VNVLFLP
+114 FNVLFLA
-121 NIETMSPAQIKVLE
+121 NIETLTPAQIKVLE
-135 AWTSQGGRLIA
+135 AWTKQGGRLIA

-167 AYWAFPLTQPAT
+167 AYWAFPLTQRGAV
-179 PQPRTRCRDIAC
+179 QPRTRCRDLAC
-191 TTSSNWM
+191 TASSNWV
-198 PPEQKKGSV
+198 PPEQQNASV

-217 NSQTI
+217 NSQTV

-248 SDGSANVDKAWLQAS
+248 SDGSPNIDSAWLRAS
-263 IARWGGTIASGPGGA
+263 IARWGGTVGSPAA
-278 PPTEAATPLPTPPSR
+278 PIAATPPLPNPPDR
-293 VTRNSPNSSRSNPL
+293 LTRNTPSSPRNTPL

-312 SGSLADPVPAT
+312 SPPLPDPVPAT

-333 PGLDVQANSNKPIIS
+333 AGLDVQANSNQPIVS

-378 VNLNAATPPQLV
+378 INLNAATPPQLV
-390 ATSNS
+390 ASTNS
-395 AAGPAASRPPV
+395 VGPSASRPLP
-406 LQAGTARAIASARQV
+406 LQGTRTRAIAQARQV
-421 LQTFDQLLQ
+421 LQNFDQLLQ
-430 EQKYAQARQ
+430 EQKYAEARQ

-452 PQEGQRVG
+452 PQEGQRLG

-505 YTIYPS
+505 YPIYPS

-534 HERGMELHAWV
+534 HERGIELHAWV
-545 WAFAVGNKRHNT
+545 WIFATGNKRHNA
-557 LIGKPSSYPGPVL
+557 LIGQPNSYPGPVL
-570 SAHPD
+570 SAHPT
-575 WANIDNKGRTQHPN
+575 WANIDNKGRIQNPN
-589 DGKFYLDPANPEA
+589 DGKFYIDPANPEA
-602 RNYLLRI
+602 RSYLLQI
-609 VSEIANNYQVDGV
+609 ISEISTRYKVDGV
-622 QLDYIRYPFQDDNAG
+622 QLDYIRYPFQNDNAG
-637 FTYGYGRAARQ
+637 FTYGYGVAARQ
-648 QFKQLTGADPVNI
+648 QFKQLTGVDPVNI
-661 SPSSGSLWPEWVEF
+661 SPKDGSLWRQWVEF
-675 KTNQINTFVAEVSQ
+675 KTNQINTFVAEVYR
-689 LLRQNYPRTILSVA
+689 LLGSNSPRTILSVA

-748 EPLVKEQM
+748 EPLAKEQM

-782 LRDLPAGGY
+782 LRDLPTGGY

-797 SISRGMQGF
+797 SINSGMQGF
-806 FNRTQGPPVR
+806 FNRTQGRPVR
-816 STSAAQPI
+816 SASASEPI

-837 TALKQEWSFL
+837 TTLKQEWSFL
-847 LANNQLRMSESE
+847 LANNQLRVSESE
-859 LKVLQ
+859 LKVLK
-864 SRSDELAQALSKLAA
+864 SRSDELAQAFSKLAA
-879 NPSRESLATTKRLLR
+879 NPSTESLATAKRLLA
-894 SFQSQFPSSMRLHSA
+894 SFQSQFQSSMRLHSA
-909 ENSYQVQTWQN
+909 DNSYQVQTWQN

-932 ERMELNRR
+932 ERVELNRR

>member
-1 VIEFFS
+1 MS
-7 SGVVSNS
+7 DRPWPA
-14 HIFMQQIKKPYQ
+14 Q
-26 MPDACSQAKK
+26 K
-36 IRFFTFLQRVL
+36 IRFFSFLQKAL

-55 VNLFIIFPSPSFAE
+55 LHLFILFPAPSFAQ

-86 ITTRLWESGIAYK
+86 ITTRIWESGIAYQ
-99 PINLEQINSTADLAG
+99 PIDLEQIKSTADLAG

-121 NIETMSPAQIKVLE
+121 NIETLTPAQIKILE
-135 AWTSQGGRLIA
+135 TWAKQGGRLIA
-146 SGPVGRSSPALVRQS
+146 SGPVGRNSPALVRQS

-167 AYWAFPLTQPAT
+167 AYWAFPLTQRAMPM
-179 PQPRTRCRDIAC
+179 PRSRCRDIAC
-191 TTSSNWM
+191 NSANNWM
-198 PPEQKKGSV
+198 PPEQKNASV

-217 NSQTI
+217 NSQTV

-236 TDRATYLGWRWG
+236 TDRATYFGWRWG
-248 SDGSANVDKAWLQAS
+248 VDGAGSVDQAWLRAA
-263 IARWGGTIASGPGGA
+263 IARWGGTVGSPI
-278 PPTEAATPLPTPPSR
+278 PPQTATALPRPNPPSTP
-293 VTRNSPNSSRSNPL
+293 TRNAPISPRNTPQT
-307 SRLSP
+307 RLSP
-312 SGSLADPVPAT
+312 SPAGTGASPLLPDAVPET
-323 FTDPSDQSAP
+323 FTDPSDRSAP
-333 PGLDVQANSNKPIIS
+333 AGLEVQANSNKPIVS

-358 TNLLGRFE
+358 TDLLGRFE

-378 VNLNAATPPQLV
+378 VNLNAANRAQLV
-390 ATSNS
+390 AGSNS
-395 AAGPAASRPPV
+395 AGAPVTARPV
-406 LQAGTARAIASARQV
+406 SQVARSRAIAQARQV
-421 LQTFDQLLQ
+421 LQNFDRLLAQ
-430 EQKYAQARQ
+430 QNYAGARQ
-439 QWVQARQLLWQNY
+439 QWLEARQLLWQNY

-511 QVAPQQNPLTVGW
+511 QVAPQQNPLTAGW
-524 DPLESAVKLA
+524 DPLQSAVKLA
-534 HERGMELHAWV
+534 RERGMELHAWI
-545 WAFAVGNKRHNT
+545 WTFATGNKRHNA
-557 LIGKPSSYPGPVL
+557 LVGKAPNYPGPVL
-570 SAHPD
+570 SAYPN
-575 WANIDNKGRTQHPN
+575 WANIDNQGRRQNPN

-609 VSEIANNYQVDGV
+609 VNEIASRYQVDGV
-622 QLDYIRYPFQDDNAG
+622 QLDYIRYPFQNDSAG
-637 FTYGYGRAARQ
+637 FTYGYGVAARQ
-648 QFKQLTGADPVNI
+648 EFKQLTGRDPVNI
-661 SPSSGSLWPEWVEF
+661 SPRDGHLWRQWVEF
-675 KTNQINTFVAEVSQ
+675 KTNKINTFVAEVSQ

-748 EPLVKEQM
+748 QPLATERS

-765 VKLLTL
+765 VKLLSL
-771 PEVVAIDQIQA
+771 PEIVAIDQIQA
-782 LRDLPAGGY
+782 LRDLPTGGY
-791 AIFAVE
+791 SIFAVE
-797 SISRGMQGF
+797 SISSGMQGF
-806 FNRTQGPPVR
+806 FNRTQGRPVR
-816 STSAAQPI
+816 STSAAEPI

-837 TALKQEWSFL
+837 IAMKQEWSFL

-859 LKVLQ
+859 LRVLQ
-864 SRSDELAQALSKLAA
+864 SRSEELAKAFSQLAA
-879 NPSRESLATTKRLLR
+879 SPNAGNLATAKRLLAD
-894 SFQSQFPSSMRLHSA
+894 FQTLLQSSMRLHSSD
-909 ENSYQVQTWQN
+909 NSYQVQTWQN
-920 RLESLDMLLRYG
+920 RLESLEMLLRYG
-932 ERMELNRR
+932 ERVELNRR

>member
-1 VIEFFS
+1 
-7 SGVVSNS
+7 
-14 HIFMQQIKKPYQ
+14 MQQIKKSHQ
-26 MPDACSQAKK
+26 MPDACSQGQNF
-36 IRFFTFLQRVL
+36 RFFTFLQRVF

-55 VNLFIIFPSPSFAE
+55 LNLFIIFPSPSFAE

-99 PINLEQINSTADLAG
+99 PINLEEIKNLADLAG

-121 NIETMSPAQIKVLE
+121 DIETLTPAQIKVLE
-135 AWTSQGGRLIA
+135 AWVSQGGRLIA

-167 AYWAFPLTQPAT
+167 AYWAFPLTQRAAL
-179 PQPRTRCRDIAC
+179 QPRTRCRDLAC
-191 TTSSNWM
+191 TASNNWM
-198 PPEQKKGSV
+198 PAAQQNGSV

-217 NSQTI
+217 NSQTV

-248 SDGSANVDKAWLQAS
+248 SEGSANVDKAWLQAS
-263 IARWGGTIASGPGGA
+263 IARWGGTIASQPVA
-278 PPTEAATPLPTPPSR
+278 PPTATAPALPNPPSR
-293 VTRNSPNSSRSNPL
+293 VTRNTPNSPRSTPL

-312 SGSLADPVPAT
+312 SLSPSLPDPVPTT

-333 PGLDVQANSNKPIIS
+333 AGLDVQANSNKPIVS

-366 SALTAANSANTP
+366 SALTAANSGNTA

-390 ATSNS
+390 AASNS
-395 AAGPAASRPPV
+395 GGGPAATRPPV
-406 LQAGTARAIASARQV
+406 LQGATARAIASARQV

-430 EQKYAQARQ
+430 EQKYAEARS
-439 QWVQARQLLWQNY
+439 QWVEARQLLWQNY

-481 LAAVFDRLAAAG
+481 LAAVFDRLATAG

-534 HERGMELHAWV
+534 RERGMELHAWV
-545 WAFAVGNKRHNT
+545 WIFATGNKRHNT

-575 WANIDNKGRTQHPN
+575 WANIDNKGRRQHVN
-589 DGKFYLDPANPEA
+589 DGKFYIDPANPEA
-602 RNYLLRI
+602 RSYLLQI
-609 VSEIANNYQVDGV
+609 VSEIASKYKVDGV

-637 FTYGYGRAARQ
+637 FTYGYGIAARQ

-661 SPSSGSLWPEWVEF
+661 SPSSGNLWRQWVEF

-689 LLRQNYPRTILSVA
+689 LLRQNSPRTILSVA

-748 EPLVKEQM
+748 EPLVKEQI

-782 LRDLPAGGY
+782 LRDLPTGGY

-797 SISRGMQGF
+797 SISSGMQGF
-806 FNRTQGPPVR
+806 FNRTQGRSVR
-816 STSAAQPI
+816 STSAAEPI

-847 LANNQLRMSESE
+847 LANNQLRVSESE

-879 NPSRESLATTKRLLR
+879 NPSTESLATAKRLLG
-894 SFQSQFPSSMRLHSA
+894 SFQSQFQSSMRLQSG

-932 ERMELNRR
+932 ERVELNRR

>member
-1 VIEFFS
+1 
-7 SGVVSNS
+7 
-14 HIFMQQIKKPYQ
+14 MQQIKKPYQ
-26 MPDACSQAKK
+26 MSDACSQAKK

-55 VNLFIIFPSPSFAE
+55 LNLFIIFPSPSFAE

-99 PINLEQINSTADLAG
+99 PINLEQIKSTADLAG

-121 NIETMSPAQIKVLE
+121 NIETLSPAQIKVLE
-135 AWTSQGGRLIA
+135 AWTKQGGRLIA

-179 PQPRTRCRDIAC
+179 PQPRTRCRDLAC
-191 TTSSNWM
+191 TTSSNWV
-198 PPEQKKGSV
+198 PQEQKKGSV

-263 IARWGGTIASGPGGA
+263 IARWGGTIASQPGA
-278 PPTEAATPLPTPPSR
+278 PPTAAATPLPTPPSR
-293 VTRNSPNSSRSNPL
+293 VTRNSPNSPRSTPL
-307 SRLSP
+307 SRLYP
-312 SGSLADPVPAT
+312 SGSLPDPVPAT

-333 PGLDVQANSNKPIIS
+333 PGLDVQANSNKPIVS

-390 ATSNS
+390 AASNS
-395 AAGPAASRPPV
+395 AGGPAASRPPV
-406 LQAGTARAIASARQV
+406 LQGATARAIAQARQV

-430 EQKYAQARQ
+430 EQKYAEARQ

-609 VSEIANNYQVDGV
+609 VSEIANNYKVDGV

-637 FTYGYGRAARQ
+637 FTYGYGMAARQ

-661 SPSSGSLWPEWVEF
+661 SPSSGSLWREWVEF

-782 LRDLPAGGY
+782 LRDLPTGGY

-797 SISRGMQGF
+797 SISSRMQGF
-806 FNRTQGPPVR
+806 FNRTQGRPVR

-864 SRSDELAQALSKLAA
+864 SRSDELAEALTKLAA
-879 NPSRESLATTKRLLR
+879 NPSRESLATTKRLLS

>member
-1 VIEFFS
+1 
-7 SGVVSNS
+7 
-14 HIFMQQIKKPYQ
+14 MQQIKKPYQ

-55 VNLFIIFPSPSFAE
+55 LNLFIIFPSPSFAE

-75 RSSENSPDWVK
+75 RSSENSRDWVK

-179 PQPRTRCRDIAC
+179 PQPRTRCRDLAC

-312 SGSLADPVPAT
+312 SGSLPDPVPAT

-395 AAGPAASRPPV
+395 AGGPAASRPPV
-406 LQAGTARAIASARQV
+406 LQAATARAIASGRQV
-421 LQTFDQLLQ
+421 LQTFDQLVQ
-430 EQKYAQARQ
+430 EQKYAEARS
-439 QWVQARQLLWQNY
+439 QWVEARQLLWQNY

-661 SPSSGSLWPEWVEF
+661 SPRSGSLWRQWVEF
-675 KTNQINTFVAEVSQ
+675 KTNQINSFVAEVSQ

-756 LGSALISPS
+756 LGSTLISPS

-879 NPSRESLATTKRLLR
+879 NPSRENLATTKRSLR
-894 SFQSQFPSSMRLHSA
+894 SFQSQFQSSMRLHSA

-932 ERMELNRR
+932 EMMELNRR

>member
-1 VIEFFS
+1 
-7 SGVVSNS
+7 
-14 HIFMQQIKKPYQ
+14 MQQIKKSHQ
-26 MPDACSQAKK
+26 MPDTCSQGQK
-36 IRFFTFLQRVL
+36 IRFFTFLQRVF

-55 VNLFIIFPSPSFAE
+55 LNLFIIFPSPSFAE

-99 PINLEQINSTADLAG
+99 PINLEEIKNLGDLAG

-121 NIETMSPAQIKVLE
+121 NIETLTPAQIKVLQ
-135 AWTSQGGRLIA
+135 AWASQGGRLIA

-167 AYWAFPLTQPAT
+167 AYWAFPLTQRAAL
-179 PQPRTRCRDIAC
+179 QPRTRCRDLAC
-191 TTSSNWM
+191 TASSNWV
-198 PPEQKKGSV
+198 PPEQKNGSV

-217 NSQTI
+217 NSQTV

-263 IARWGGTIASGPGGA
+263 IARWGGTIAAQPVA
-278 PPTEAATPLPTPPSR
+278 PPTAVAPPLPNPPSR
-293 VTRNSPNSSRSNPL
+293 VTRNTPTSPRTTPL

-312 SGSLADPVPAT
+312 SPSPALPDPVPAT

-333 PGLDVQANSNKPIIS
+333 AGLDVQANSNKPIVS

-366 SALTAANSANTP
+366 SALTAANSGNTA

-390 ATSNS
+390 AASNS
-395 AAGPAASRPPV
+395 AGGPTASRPPV
-406 LQAGTARAIASARQV
+406 LQGATARAIASARQV

-430 EQKYAQARQ
+430 EQNYAEARS
-439 QWVQARQLLWQNY
+439 QWVAARQLLWQNY
-452 PQEGQRVG
+452 PKEGQRVG

-545 WAFAVGNKRHNT
+545 WIFATGNKRHNT
-557 LIGKPSSYPGPVL
+557 LIGKPTSYPGPVL

-602 RNYLLRI
+602 RSYLLRI
-609 VSEIANNYQVDGV
+609 VSEIANNYKVDGV

-637 FTYGYGRAARQ
+637 FTYGYGIAARQ

-661 SPSSGSLWPEWVEF
+661 SPSSGNLWRQWVEF

-689 LLRQNYPRTILSVA
+689 LLRQNSPRTILSVA

-748 EPLVKEQM
+748 EPLVKEQI

-782 LRDLPAGGY
+782 LRDLPTGGY

-797 SISRGMQGF
+797 SISSGMQGF
-806 FNRTQGPPVR
+806 FNRTQGRPVR
-816 STSAAQPI
+816 STSAAEPI

-847 LANNQLRMSESE
+847 LANNQLRVSESE

-879 NPSRESLATTKRLLR
+879 NPSRESLATAKRLLA
-894 SFQSQFPSSMRLHSA
+894 SFQSQFQSSMRLHSG

-932 ERMELNRR
+932 ERVELNRR

>member
-1 VIEFFS
+1 M
-7 SGVVSNS
+7 SN
-14 HIFMQQIKKPYQ
+14 
-26 MPDACSQAKK
+26 ACSQAPK
-36 IRFFTFLQRVL
+36 IRFFAFLQKVL
-47 IGTLASTL
+47 IATIASTL
-55 VNLFIIFPSPSFAE
+55 LHLFILFPGPSFAE

-86 ITTRLWESGIAYK
+86 ITTRLWESGIAYQ
-99 PINLEQINSTADLAG
+99 PINLEQIKSTADLAG

-121 NIETMSPAQIKVLE
+121 NIETLTPAQIKVLE
-135 AWTSQGGRLIA
+135 AWISQGGRLIA
-146 SGPVGRSSPALVRQS
+146 SGPVGRTSPALVRQG

-167 AYWAFPLTQPAT
+167 AYWAFPLTQRAI
-179 PQPRTRCRDIAC
+179 PQPRTRCRDIGC
-191 TTSSNWM
+191 TAATNWM
-198 PPEQKKGSV
+198 PPELENASV

-217 NSQTI
+217 NSQTV
-222 ATWKDSSGSSAAIA
+222 AVWKDSSGSSAAIA

-248 SDGSANVDKAWLQAS
+248 SDGAATVDTAWLRAAV
-263 IARWGGTIASGPGGA
+263 ARWGGTVGSPVPPQTATALPRPNPPSAVPGSA
-278 PPTEAATPLPTPPSR
+278 PISPRNPPLP
-293 VTRNSPNSSRSNPL
+293 
-307 SRLSP
+307 RLSP
-312 SGSLADPVPAT
+312 SPSLPDPVPAT

-333 PGLDVQANSNKPIIS
+333 AGLDVQANSNKPIVS

-366 SALTAANSANTP
+366 SALTAANSANTAID
-378 VNLNAATPPQLV
+378 LNAANRSQLV
-390 ATSNS
+390 AGSNS
-395 AAGPAASRPPV
+395 AGGPAASRPV
-406 LQAGTARAIASARQV
+406 LQGTRARAIAQARQV
-421 LQTFDQLLQ
+421 LQNFDRLVQQ
-430 EQKYAQARQ
+430 QNYAQARQ
-439 QWVQARQLLWQNY
+439 QWLEARQLLWQNY

-505 YTIYPS
+505 YPIYPS

-524 DPLESAVKLA
+524 DPLQSAVKLA
-534 HERGMELHAWV
+534 HDRGMELHAWI
-545 WAFAVGNKRHNT
+545 WTFAAGNKRHNA
-557 LIGKPSSYPGPVL
+557 LIGKPPAYPGPVL
-570 SAHPD
+570 SAYPN
-575 WANIDNKGRTQHPN
+575 WANIDNQGRRQNPN
-589 DGKFYLDPANPEA
+589 DGKFYLDPANKEV
-602 RNYLLRI
+602 RNYLLGI
-609 VSEIANNYQVDGV
+609 VNEIASRYRVDGV
-622 QLDYIRYPFQDDNAG
+622 QLDYIRYPFQNDNAG
-637 FTYGYGRAARQ
+637 FTYGYGVAARQ

-661 SPSSGSLWPEWVEF
+661 SPRDSYLWRQWVEF
-675 KTNQINTFVAEVSQ
+675 KTNQINTFVGEVSQ

-748 EPLVKEQM
+748 QPLATERN
-756 LGSALISPS
+756 LGSALISPA
-765 VKLLTL
+765 VKLLSL

-782 LRDLPAGGY
+782 LRDLPTGGY

-797 SISRGMQGF
+797 SISSTMQGF
-806 FNRTQGPPVR
+806 FNRTQGRPAGSSAR
-816 STSAAQPI
+816 ATLATSAAEPI

-837 TALKQEWSFL
+837 TAMKQEWSFL
-847 LANNQLRMSESE
+847 LANNQLRVSESE

-864 SRSDELAQALSKLAA
+864 SRSDELGQAFSKLAA
-879 NPSRESLATTKRLLR
+879 SPTAENLATASRLLADFKTQ
-894 SFQSQFPSSMRLHSA
+894 FQSSMRLHSV

-920 RLESLDMLLRYG
+920 RLESLEMLLRYG
-932 ERMELNRR
+932 ERVEFNRR

>member
-1 VIEFFS
+1 M
-7 SGVVSNS
+7 
-14 HIFMQQIKKPYQ
+14 MQQIKNPDQ

-36 IRFFTFLQRVL
+36 NRFFTFLQRVL

-55 VNLFIIFPSPSFAE
+55 LNLFILFPSPSFAE

-99 PINLEQINSTADLAG
+99 PINLEEIKSTADLTG

-121 NIETMSPAQIKVLE
+121 NIETLSPAQIKVLE
-135 AWTSQGGRLIA
+135 AWASQGGRLIA

-179 PQPRTRCRDIAC
+179 PQPRSRCRDLAC
-191 TTSSNWM
+191 TTSSSWM
-198 PPEQKKGSV
+198 PPEQKNASV

-248 SDGSANVDKAWLQAS
+248 SNGSANVDKAWLQAS
-263 IARWGGTIASGPGGA
+263 IARWGGTIASQPVA
-278 PPTEAATPLPTPPSR
+278 PPTGAALPLPTPPSR
-293 VTRNSPNSSRSNPL
+293 VTRNSPSLPRSTPL

-312 SGSLADPVPAT
+312 SGSLPDPVPAT
-323 FTDPSDQSAP
+323 FTDPSDQAAP
-333 PGLDVQANSNKPIIS
+333 AGLDVQPNSNKPIVS

-366 SALTAANSANTP
+366 SALTASNSANTAI
-378 VNLNAATPPQLV
+378 NLNAATSPQLV
-390 ATSNS
+390 A
-395 AAGPAASRPPV
+395 AEQGGGGPAASRPPV
-406 LQAGTARAIASARQV
+406 LQAIRVRAIAQARQV

-430 EQKYAQARQ
+430 EQNYAEARS
-439 QWVQARQLLWQNY
+439 QWVEARQLLWENY
-452 PQEGQRVG
+452 PKEGQRVG

-505 YTIYPS
+505 YPIYPS

-524 DPLESAVKLA
+524 DPLASAVKLA
-534 HERGMELHAWV
+534 RERGMELHAWV
-545 WAFAVGNKRHNT
+545 WVFATGNKRHNT

-570 SAHPD
+570 SAYPD
-575 WANIDNKGRTQHPN
+575 WANIDNKGRRQNPN
-589 DGKFYLDPANPEA
+589 DGKSYLDPANPEA

-622 QLDYIRYPFQDDNAG
+622 QLDYIRYPFQDDNAN
-637 FTYGYGRAARQ
+637 FTYGYGIAARQ

-661 SPSSGSLWPEWVEF
+661 SPRDGSLWRQWVEF
-675 KTNQINTFVAEVSQ
+675 KTNQINSFVAEVSQ

-748 EPLVKEQM
+748 EPLVKEQI

-782 LRDLPAGGY
+782 LRDLPTGGY

-797 SISRGMQGF
+797 SISSGMQGF
-806 FNRTQGPPVR
+806 FNRTQGTPVR
-816 STSAAQPI
+816 STSAAEPI

-847 LANNQLRMSESE
+847 LANNQLRVSESE

-864 SRSDELAQALSKLAA
+864 SRADELAQALSKLAA
-879 NPSRESLATTKRLLR
+879 NPSRESLATAKRLLG
-894 SFQSQFPSSMRLHSA
+894 SFQSQFQSSMRLHSA

>member
-1 VIEFFS
+1 
-7 SGVVSNS
+7 
-14 HIFMQQIKKPYQ
+14 MQQIKKPHQ
-26 MPDACSQAKK
+26 IPEISSQAQK

-55 VNLFIIFPSPSFAE
+55 LNLFILFPNPSFAE

-99 PINLEQINSTADLAG
+99 PINLEEIKSTADLAG

-121 NIETMSPAQIKVLE
+121 NIETLTPAQIKVLE
-135 AWTSQGGRLIA
+135 AWASQGGRLIA
-146 SGPVGRSSPALVRQS
+146 SGPIGRSSPALVRQS

-167 AYWAFPLTQPAT
+167 AYWAFPLTQRAAL
-179 PQPRTRCRDIAC
+179 QPRTRCRDLAC
-191 TTSSNWM
+191 TASSNWV
-198 PPEQKKGSV
+198 PAAQQNASV

-217 NSQTI
+217 NSQTV

-248 SDGSANVDKAWLQAS
+248 SDGSATVDKAWLRAS
-263 IARWGGTIASGPGGA
+263 IARWGGTVGSPVAPSTAAA
-278 PPTEAATPLPTPPSR
+278 PPTPLPPSR
-293 VTRNSPNSSRSNPL
+293 VTRNTPISPRNTPQ
-307 SRLSP
+307 SRLYP
-312 SGSLADPVPAT
+312 SGVLPDPVPAT

-333 PGLDVQANSNKPIIS
+333 AGLDVQVNSNKPIVS

-366 SALTAANSANTP
+366 SALTASNSGNTP
-378 VNLNAATPPQLV
+378 VNLSAANAAQLV
-390 ATSNS
+390 AGSNS
-395 AAGPAASRPPV
+395 GGRSPVAQGPR
-406 LQAGTARAIASARQV
+406 TRAIASARQV
-421 LQTFDQLLQ
+421 LQNFDQLLQ
-430 EQKYAQARQ
+430 EQKYASVRQ
-439 QWVQARQLLWQNY
+439 QWVEARQLLWQNY
-452 PQEGQRVG
+452 PQDGQRVG

-524 DPLESAVKLA
+524 DPLESAVKLS
-534 HERGMELHAWV
+534 HERGMELHAWI
-545 WAFAVGNKRHNT
+545 WTFATGNKRHNT
-557 LIGKPSSYPGPVL
+557 LIGKPNSYPGPVL
-570 SAHPD
+570 SAHPN
-575 WANIDNKGRTQHPN
+575 WANIDNKGRTQNPN

-602 RNYLLRI
+602 RSYLLRI
-609 VSEIANNYQVDGV
+609 VSEITTRYKVDGV

-637 FTYGYGRAARQ
+637 FTYGYGAAARQ
-648 QFKQLTGADPVNI
+648 QFKQLTGTDPVNI
-661 SPSSGSLWPEWVEF
+661 SPSSGNLWRQWVEF
-675 KTNQINTFVAEVSQ
+675 KTTQINTFVADVSRLVQ
-689 LLRQNYPRTILSVA
+689 QNSPRTILSVA

-748 EPLVKEQM
+748 EPLAKEQM

-782 LRDLPAGGY
+782 LRDLPTGGY

-797 SISRGMQGF
+797 SIGSGMQGF
-806 FNRTQGPPVR
+806 FNRTQGRPVR
-816 STSAAQPI
+816 TTSAAEPI
-824 PYRQPFAAAASRY
+824 PYRRPFAAAASRY

-847 LANNQLRMSESE
+847 LANKQLRMSESE

-864 SRSDELAQALSKLAA
+864 GRSNELAQALSKLAA
-879 NPSRESLATTKRLLR
+879 NPSTGNLATAKRLLA
-894 SFQSQFPSSMRLHSA
+894 SFQSQFQSSMRLHSG

-932 ERMELNRR
+932 ERVELNRR

>member
-1 VIEFFS
+1 
-7 SGVVSNS
+7 
-14 HIFMQQIKKPYQ
+14 
-26 MPDACSQAKK
+26 MPDACSQAQK

-55 VNLFIIFPSPSFAE
+55 LNLFIIFPSPSFAE

-99 PINLEQINSTADLAG
+99 PINLEEIKSTADLAG

-121 NIETMSPAQIKVLE
+121 NIETLTPAQIKVLE
-135 AWTSQGGRLIA
+135 AWASQGGRLIA

-179 PQPRTRCRDIAC
+179 PQPRSRCRDLAC
-191 TTSSNWM
+191 TTSSNWV
-198 PPEQKKGSV
+198 PPEQKNASV

-248 SDGSANVDKAWLQAS
+248 SEGSGNVDKAWLQAS
-263 IARWGGTIASGPGGA
+263 IARWGGTIASGPLA
-278 PPTEAATPLPTPPSR
+278 PPSAATTPLPTPPSR
-293 VTRNSPNSSRSNPL
+293 VTRNSPSSPRSTPL

-312 SGSLADPVPAT
+312 SGALPDPVPAT

-333 PGLDVQANSNKPIIS
+333 MGLDVQPNSNKPIVS

-366 SALTAANSANTP
+366 SALTASNSANTA
-378 VNLNAATPPQLV
+378 VNLNAATTPQLV
-390 ATSNS
+390 A
-395 AAGPAASRPPV
+395 AEQGGGGPAASRLTI
-406 LQAGTARAIASARQV
+406 LQASRTGAIAQARQV
-421 LQTFDQLLQ
+421 LQTFEQLLQ
-430 EQKYAQARQ
+430 EQNYAEARK
-439 QWVQARQLLWQNY
+439 QWVEARQLLWQNY

-524 DPLESAVKLA
+524 DPLASAVKLA

-545 WAFAVGNKRHNT
+545 WVFATGNKRHNT

-570 SAHPD
+570 SAYPQ
-575 WANIDNKGRTQHPN
+575 WANIDNKGRTQNPN

-609 VSEIANNYQVDGV
+609 VSEIANNYKVDGV
-622 QLDYIRYPFQDDNAG
+622 QLDYIRYPFQDDNAN
-637 FTYGYGRAARQ
+637 FTYGYGIAARQ
-648 QFKQLTGADPVNI
+648 QFRQLTGADPVSI
-661 SPSSGSLWPEWVEF
+661 SPRDASLWRQWVEF
-675 KTNQINTFVAEVSQ
+675 KTNQINSFVAEVSQ

-748 EPLVKEQM
+748 EPLVNEQM

-782 LRDLPAGGY
+782 LRDLPTGGY

-797 SISRGMQGF
+797 SISSAMQGF

-816 STSAAQPI
+816 STSAAEPI

-847 LANNQLRMSESE
+847 LANNQLRVSESE

-864 SRSDELAQALSKLAA
+864 SRADELAQALSKLAA
-879 NPSRESLATTKRLLR
+879 NPSTESLATAKRLLR
-894 SFQSQFPSSMRLHSA
+894 SFQSQFQSSMRLHSA
-909 ENSYQVQTWQN
+909 DNSYQVQTWQN

-932 ERMELNRR
+932 EKMELNRR